1 MRNKTFYHIK
11 YRLSAILWIF
21 LSTLSA
27 VSAADVATLNVGCF
41 NIRFKTSADQ
51 GELSWDNRKS
61 YVARTITDFGYD
73 IVGVNEMNAGS
84 QQEDMKRLLTEYS
97 FVEWG
102 GNSSTVPNQG
112 TINAVL
118 FRTDKFDLLE
128 EGHYFLST
136 DPSKSLLSWDNSNG
150 NKRFTVWAKLRV
162 KATGEQLYYFI
173 THLDHQ
179 GSDARNE
186 GTRINIEKV
195 RSISGHYPAIICG
208 DHNSSA
214 IRYPFYD
221 LCSAYLSDS
230 RKVSETPFPWPKDGT
245 LCKWDPEK
253 KDGTRLDYVWVKGMK
268 VHTYRHINETF
279 GRGVTPSDH
288 FPVIASVS
296 LEPFTEKTHTRYV
309 DINAAEGG
317 DGSKSAPFRH
327 IQEAVDATCNGD
339 TIYVAQ
345 GQYTVT
351 GTELSDG
358 RNATLDISHSLDIFG
373 GYDSA
378 FEEVTGCTVLS
389 GDISGNDEI
398 VDGVWTG
405 REENAYRVVT
415 VQKYCALTLR
425 NFEIVG
431 GNADGSATTGAGIA
445 CLGSRLILDKVI
457 IRDNR
462 STGQG
467 AGIYAAGQLLCTDC
481 RFIRNVSSA
490 NGGAYFTAYAGVELW
505 WRHAMTGCYFSGNEA
520 VQGSAGYHSGYSWA
534 YLGHNTYAGN
544 KATYGGTV
552 SLNGTAYASRTTLVN
567 NTFVNNR
574 IEAVGGVINETK
586 GGSAVYA
593 NLNAASTVSIINNTI
608 VGNHAS
614 CYKNGVPTTD
624 FCGAAVHIYNGT
636 PFIFNNVIAGNRST
650 SATGD
655 VYNAGQPATTGYN
668 LFSSTDNINITP
680 SPTDISGTSVDASV
694 LLLGNMLES
703 NIVEGEIVPVL
714 ALNGGPV
721 ETVKVKR
728 RFFGT
733 HAIDVLPASQF
744 DEKLLNGDVDNTIEL
759 RNKLIF
765 DQRGVARSTDGT
777 SSIGAYEY
785 GKGGTGVTETTA
797 AADSPVRTYQNGPTL
812 YLSASTTLQDARIF
826 SPAGSAVIHLGEVSA
841 GKTPVDISRLYPGV
855 YILSWK
861 GGASRFIK
869 R

>member
-1 MRNKTFYHIK
+1 MAFYHIK
-11 YRLSAILWIF
+11 YRLFAILWVLLPTIP
-21 LSTLSA
+21 T
-27 VSAADVATLNVGCF
+27 VSVANTTTLNVGCF
-41 NIRFKTSADQ
+41 NIRFKTTADQ

-61 YVARTITDFGYD
+61 YVARTIIDFTYD

-84 QQEDMKRLLTEYS
+84 QQEDMKSLLPEYS

-112 TINAVL
+112 TVNAVL

-128 EGHYFLST
+128 EGHYFLCT
-136 DPSKSLLSWDNSNG
+136 DPSKSLISWDNSSG
-150 NKRFTVWAKLRV
+150 NKRFAVWAKLRV
-162 KATGEQLYYFI
+162 KETGELFYYFI
-173 THLDHQ
+173 THLDHL

-230 RKVSETPFPWPKDGT
+230 RKVSEAPFPWPKDGT
-245 LCKWDPEK
+245 LCKWNPEK

-268 VHTYRHINETF
+268 VHTYNHINETF

-288 FPVIASVS
+288 FPVIVSISLMPFVAS
-296 LEPFTEKTHTRYV
+296 HTRYV
-309 DINAAEGG
+309 DINAADGG
-317 DGSKSAPFRH
+317 DGSKSAPFRN

-345 GQYTVT
+345 GHYSVT
-351 GTELSDG
+351 ESELLKG
-358 RNATLDISHSLDIFG
+358 RSATLNIPHSLDIFG

-378 FEEVTGCTVLS
+378 FKEVTGRTVLS
-389 GDISGNDEI
+389 GDINGNDEI
-398 VDGVWTG
+398 ADGVLTG
-405 REENAYRVVT
+405 NEENAYRVVT
-415 VQKYCALTLR
+415 VQKYCALTLCD
-425 NFEIVG
+425 FEIVG
-431 GNADGSATTGAGIA
+431 GNANGSVTTGAGIA
-445 CLGSRLILDKVI
+445 GLGSPLILNNVI
-457 IRDNR
+457 IRDNQ

-467 AGIYAAGQLLCTDC
+467 AGIYAAGQLLCTGC
-481 RFIRNVSSA
+481 RFIRNISSA

-505 WRHAMTGCYFSGNEA
+505 WRYAMTGCYFSENEA

-534 YLGHNTYAGN
+534 YLGYNTYACN
-544 KATYGGTV
+544 RATYGGTV
-552 SLNGTAYASRTTLVN
+552 SLNGTAYASKTTLVN

-574 IEAVGGVINETK
+574 IEATGGVINEIK

-593 NLNAASTVSIINNTI
+593 NLNAASTLSIVNNTI

-614 CYKNGVPTTD
+614 CYKNGTPTAD
-624 FCGAAVHIYNGT
+624 FYGAAVHIYNGT

-650 SATGD
+650 SIYTGD

-668 LFSSTDNINITP
+668 IFSSTDNIGITP
-680 SPTDISGTSVDASV
+680 AETDILGTSADASI

-703 NIVEGEIVPVL
+703 NIVEGDIVPVL
-714 ALNGGPV
+714 ALNGGSI

-728 RFFGT
+728 RFFGSN
-733 HAIDVLPASQF
+733 AINVLPASQF
-744 DEKLLNGDVDNTIEL
+744 EEKLLKGDVDNTIEL
-759 RNKLIF
+759 RDKLIF
-765 DQRGVARSTDGT
+765 DQRGVERSTDGT

-785 GKGGTGVTETTA
+785 GKGGTGITETA
-797 AADSPVRTYQNGPTL
+797 ATSPVSTYQNGSTL
-812 YLSASTTLQDARIF
+812 YLSAAMVLQDVRIF
-826 SPAGSAVIHLGEVSA
+826 SMTGSTVIHLGEVNA
-841 GKTPVDISRLYPGV
+841 GETPVNISRLYSGV

-861 GGASRFIK
+861 GGTTRFVK
-869 R
+869 G

>member
-1 MRNKTFYHIK
+1 MAFYHIK
-11 YRLSAILWIF
+11 YRLFAILWVLLPTIP
-21 LSTLSA
+21 T
-27 VSAADVATLNVGCF
+27 VSVANTTTLNVGCF
-41 NIRFKTSADQ
+41 NIRFKTTADQ

-61 YVARTITDFGYD
+61 YVARTIIDFKYD

-84 QQEDMKRLLTEYS
+84 QQEDMKSLLPEYS

-112 TINAVL
+112 TVNAVL

-128 EGHYFLST
+128 EGHYFLCT
-136 DPSKSLLSWDNSNG
+136 DPSKSLISWDNSSG
-150 NKRFTVWAKLRV
+150 NKRFAVWAKLRV
-162 KATGEQLYYFI
+162 KETGELFYYFI
-173 THLDHQ
+173 THLDHL

-230 RKVSETPFPWPKDGT
+230 RKVSEAPFPWPKDGT

-268 VHTYRHINETF
+268 VHTYNHINETF

-288 FPVIASVS
+288 FPVIVSISLMPFVAS
-296 LEPFTEKTHTRYV
+296 HTRYV
-309 DINAAEGG
+309 DINAADGG
-317 DGSKSAPFRH
+317 DGSKSAPFRN

-345 GQYTVT
+345 GHYSVT
-351 GTELSDG
+351 ESELLKG
-358 RNATLDISHSLDIFG
+358 RSATLNIPHSLDIFG

-378 FEEVTGCTVLS
+378 FKEVTGRTVLS
-389 GDISGNDEI
+389 GDINGNDEI
-398 VDGVWTG
+398 ADGVLTG
-405 REENAYRVVT
+405 NEENAYRVVT
-415 VQKYCALTLR
+415 VQKYCALTLC

-431 GNADGSATTGAGIA
+431 GNANGSVTTGAGIA
-445 CLGSRLILDKVI
+445 GLGSPLILNNVI
-457 IRDNR
+457 IRDNQ

-467 AGIYAAGQLLCTDC
+467 AGIYAAGQLLCTGC
-481 RFIRNVSSA
+481 RFIRNISSA

-505 WRHAMTGCYFSGNEA
+505 WRYAMTGCYFSENEA

-534 YLGHNTYAGN
+534 YLGYNTYACN
-544 KATYGGTV
+544 RATYGGTV
-552 SLNGTAYASRTTLVN
+552 SLNGTAYASKTTLVN

-574 IEAVGGVINETK
+574 IEATGGVINEIK

-593 NLNAASTVSIINNTI
+593 NLNAASTLSIVNNTI

-614 CYKNGVPTTD
+614 CYKNGTPTAD
-624 FCGAAVHIYNGT
+624 FYGAAVHIYNGT

-650 SATGD
+650 SIYTGD

-668 LFSSTDNINITP
+668 IFSSTDNIGITP
-680 SPTDISGTSVDASV
+680 AETDILGTSADASI

-703 NIVEGEIVPVL
+703 NIVEGDIVPVL
-714 ALNGGPV
+714 ALNGGSI

-728 RFFGT
+728 RFFGSN
-733 HAIDVLPASQF
+733 AINVLPASQF
-744 DEKLLNGDVDNTIEL
+744 EEKLLKGDVDNTIEL
-759 RNKLIF
+759 RDKLIF
-765 DQRGVARSTDGT
+765 DQRGVERSTDGT

-785 GKGGTGVTETTA
+785 GKGGTGITETA
-797 AADSPVRTYQNGPTL
+797 ATSPVSTYQNGSTL
-812 YLSASTTLQDARIF
+812 YLSAALVLQDVRIF
-826 SPAGSAVIHLGEVSA
+826 SMTGSTVIHLGEVNA
-841 GKTPVDISRLYPGV
+841 GETPVNISRLYSGV

-861 GGASRFIK
+861 GGTTRFVK
-869 R
+869 G

>member
-1 MRNKTFYHIK
+1 MAFYHIK
-11 YRLSAILWIF
+11 YRLFAILWVLLPTIP
-21 LSTLSA
+21 T
-27 VSAADVATLNVGCF
+27 VSVANTTTLNVGCF
-41 NIRFKTSADQ
+41 NIRFKTTADQ

-61 YVARTITDFGYD
+61 YVARTIIDFKYD

-84 QQEDMKRLLTEYS
+84 QQEDMKSLLPEYS

-112 TINAVL
+112 TVNAVL

-128 EGHYFLST
+128 EGHYFLCT
-136 DPSKSLLSWDNSNG
+136 APSKSLISWDNSSG
-150 NKRFTVWAKLRV
+150 NKRFAVWAKLRV
-162 KATGEQLYYFI
+162 KETGELFYYFI
-173 THLDHQ
+173 THLDHL

-230 RKVSETPFPWPKDGT
+230 RKVSEAPFPWPKDGT

-268 VHTYRHINETF
+268 VHTYNHINETF

-288 FPVIASVS
+288 FPVIVSISLMPFVAS
-296 LEPFTEKTHTRYV
+296 HTRYV
-309 DINAAEGG
+309 DINAADGG
-317 DGSKSAPFRH
+317 DGSKSAPFRN

-345 GQYTVT
+345 GHYSVT
-351 GTELSDG
+351 ESELLKG
-358 RNATLDISHSLDIFG
+358 RSATLNIPHSLDIFG

-378 FEEVTGCTVLS
+378 FKEVTGRTVLS
-389 GDISGNDEI
+389 GDINGNDEI
-398 VDGVWTG
+398 ADGVLTG
-405 REENAYRVVT
+405 NEENAYRVVT
-415 VQKYCALTLR
+415 VQKYCALTLCD
-425 NFEIVG
+425 FEIVG
-431 GNADGSATTGAGIA
+431 GNANGSVTTGAGIA
-445 CLGSRLILDKVI
+445 GLGSPLILNNVI
-457 IRDNR
+457 IRDNQ

-467 AGIYAAGQLLCTDC
+467 AGIYAAGQLLCTGC
-481 RFIRNVSSA
+481 RFIRNISSA

-505 WRHAMTGCYFSGNEA
+505 WRYAMTGCYFSENEA

-534 YLGHNTYAGN
+534 YLGYNTYACN
-544 KATYGGTV
+544 RATYGGTV
-552 SLNGTAYASRTTLVN
+552 SLNGTAYASKTTLVN

-574 IEAVGGVINETK
+574 IEATGGVINEIK

-593 NLNAASTVSIINNTI
+593 NLNAASTLSIVNNTI

-614 CYKNGVPTTD
+614 CYKNGTPTAD
-624 FCGAAVHIYNGT
+624 FYGAAVHIYNGT

-650 SATGD
+650 SIYTGD

-668 LFSSTDNINITP
+668 IFSSTDNIGITP
-680 SPTDISGTSVDASV
+680 AETDILGTSADASI

-703 NIVEGEIVPVL
+703 NIVEGDIVPVL
-714 ALNGGPV
+714 ALNGGSI

-728 RFFGT
+728 RFFGSN
-733 HAIDVLPASQF
+733 AINVLPASQF
-744 DEKLLNGDVDNTIEL
+744 EEKLLKGDVDNTIEL
-759 RNKLIF
+759 RDKLIF
-765 DQRGVARSTDGT
+765 DQRGVERSTDGT

-785 GKGGTGVTETTA
+785 GKGGTGITETA
-797 AADSPVRTYQNGPTL
+797 ATSPVSTYQNGSTL
-812 YLSASTTLQDARIF
+812 YLSAAMALQDVRIF
-826 SPAGSAVIHLGEVSA
+826 SMTGSTGIHLGEVNA
-841 GKTPVDISRLYPGV
+841 GETPVNISRLYPGV

-861 GGASRFIK
+861 GGTTRFVK
-869 R
+869 G

>member
-1 MRNKTFYHIK
+1 MAFYHIK
-11 YRLSAILWIF
+11 YRLFAILWVLLPTIP
-21 LSTLSA
+21 T
-27 VSAADVATLNVGCF
+27 VSVANTTTLNVGCF
-41 NIRFKTSADQ
+41 NIRFKTTADQ

-61 YVARTITDFGYD
+61 YVARTIIDFKYD

-84 QQEDMKRLLTEYS
+84 QQEDMKSLLPEYS

-112 TINAVL
+112 TVNAVL

-128 EGHYFLST
+128 EGHYFLCT
-136 DPSKSLLSWDNSNG
+136 APSKSLISWDNSSG

-162 KATGEQLYYFI
+162 KETGELFYYFI
-173 THLDHQ
+173 THLDHL

-230 RKVSETPFPWPKDGT
+230 RKVSEAPFPWPKDGT

-268 VHTYRHINETF
+268 VHTYNHINETF

-288 FPVIASVS
+288 FSVIVSISLMPFVAS
-296 LEPFTEKTHTRYV
+296 HTRYV
-309 DINAAEGG
+309 DINAADGG
-317 DGSKSAPFRH
+317 DGSKSAPFRN

-345 GQYTVT
+345 GHYSVT
-351 GTELSDG
+351 ESELLKG
-358 RNATLDISHSLDIFG
+358 RSATLNIPHSLDIFG

-378 FEEVTGCTVLS
+378 FKEVTGRTVLS
-389 GDISGNDEI
+389 GDINGNDEI
-398 VDGVWTG
+398 ADGVLTG
-405 REENAYRVVT
+405 NEENAYRVVT
-415 VQKYCALTLR
+415 VQKYCALTLC

-431 GNADGSATTGAGIA
+431 GNANGSVTTGAGIA
-445 CLGSRLILDKVI
+445 GLGSPLILNNVI
-457 IRDNR
+457 IRDNQ

-467 AGIYAAGQLLCTDC
+467 AGIYAAGQLLCTGC
-481 RFIRNVSSA
+481 RFIRNISSA

-505 WRHAMTGCYFSGNEA
+505 WRYAMTGCYFSENEA

-534 YLGHNTYAGN
+534 YLGYNTYACN
-544 KATYGGTV
+544 RATYGGTV
-552 SLNGTAYASRTTLVN
+552 SLNGTAYASKTTLVN

-574 IEAVGGVINETK
+574 IEATGGVINELK

-593 NLNAASTVSIINNTI
+593 NLNAASTLSIVNNTI

-614 CYKNGVPTTD
+614 CYKNGTPTAD
-624 FCGAAVHIYNGT
+624 FYGAAVHIYNGT

-650 SATGD
+650 SIYTGD

-668 LFSSTDNINITP
+668 IFSSTDNIGITP
-680 SPTDISGTSVDASV
+680 AETDILGTSADASI

-703 NIVEGEIVPVL
+703 NIVEGDIVPVL
-714 ALNGGPV
+714 ALNGGSI

-728 RFFGT
+728 RFFGSN
-733 HAIDVLPASQF
+733 AINVLPASQF
-744 DEKLLNGDVDNTIEL
+744 EEKLLKGDVDNTIEL
-759 RNKLIF
+759 RDKLIF
-765 DQRGVARSTDGT
+765 DQRGVERSTDGT

-785 GKGGTGVTETTA
+785 GKGGTGITETTITT
-797 AADSPVRTYQNGPTL
+797 SPVQTYQNGPIL
-812 YLSASTTLQDARIF
+812 YLSAAIVLQDVRIF
-826 SPAGSAVIHLGEVSA
+826 SMTGSTVIHLGEVNA
-841 GKTPVDISRLYPGV
+841 GETPVNISRLYSGV

-861 GGASRFIK
+861 GGTTRFVK
-869 R
+869 G

>member
-1 MRNKTFYHIK
+1 MAFYHIK
-11 YRLSAILWIF
+11 YRLFAILWVL
-21 LSTLSA
+21 LSTIPT
-27 VSAADVATLNVGCF
+27 VSVANTTTLNVGCF
-41 NIRFKTSADQ
+41 NIRFKTTADQ

-61 YVARTITDFGYD
+61 YVARTIIDFKYD

-84 QQEDMKRLLTEYS
+84 QQEDMKSLLPEYS

-112 TINAVL
+112 TVNAVL

-128 EGHYFLST
+128 EGHYFLCT
-136 DPSKSLLSWDNSNG
+136 DPSKSLISWDNSSG
-150 NKRFTVWAKLRV
+150 NKRFAVWAKLRV
-162 KATGEQLYYFI
+162 KETGELFYYFI
-173 THLDHQ
+173 THLDHL

-208 DHNSSA
+208 DHNSST

-230 RKVSETPFPWPKDGT
+230 RKVSEAPFPWPKDGT

-268 VHTYRHINETF
+268 VHTYNHINETF

-288 FPVIASVS
+288 FPVIVSISLMPFVAS
-296 LEPFTEKTHTRYV
+296 HTRYV
-309 DINAAEGG
+309 DINAADGG
-317 DGSKSAPFRH
+317 DGSKSAPFRN

-345 GQYTVT
+345 GHYSVT
-351 GTELSDG
+351 ESELLKG
-358 RNATLDISHSLDIFG
+358 RSATLNIPHSLDIFG
-373 GYDSA
+373 GYDST
-378 FEEVTGCTVLS
+378 FKEVTGRTVLS
-389 GDISGNDEI
+389 GDINGNDEI
-398 VDGVWTG
+398 ADGVLTG
-405 REENAYRVVT
+405 NEENAYRVVT
-415 VQKYCALTLR
+415 VQKYCALTLC

-431 GNADGSATTGAGIA
+431 GNANGSVTTGAGIA
-445 CLGSRLILDKVI
+445 GLGSPLILNNVI
-457 IRDNR
+457 IRDNQ

-467 AGIYAAGQLLCTDC
+467 AGIYAAGQLLCTGC
-481 RFIRNVSSA
+481 RFIRNISSA

-505 WRHAMTGCYFSGNEA
+505 WRYAMTGCYFSENEA
-520 VQGSAGYHSGYSWA
+520 IQGSAGYHSGYSWA
-534 YLGHNTYAGN
+534 YLGYNTYACN

-552 SLNGTAYASRTTLVN
+552 SLNGTAYASKTTLVN

-574 IEAVGGVINETK
+574 IEATGGVINEIK

-593 NLNAASTVSIINNTI
+593 NLNAASTLSIVNNTI

-614 CYKNGVPTTD
+614 CYKNGTPTAD
-624 FCGAAVHIYNGT
+624 FYGAAVHIYNGT

-650 SATGD
+650 SIYTGD

-668 LFSSTDNINITP
+668 IFSSTDNIGITP
-680 SPTDISGTSVDASV
+680 AETDILGTSADASI

-703 NIVEGEIVPVL
+703 NIVEGDIVPVL
-714 ALNGGPV
+714 ALNGGSI

-728 RFFGT
+728 RFFGSN
-733 HAIDVLPASQF
+733 AINVLPASQF
-744 DEKLLNGDVDNTIEL
+744 EEKLLKGDVDNTIEL
-759 RNKLIF
+759 RDKLIF
-765 DQRGVARSTDGT
+765 DQRGVERSTDGT

-785 GKGGTGVTETTA
+785 GKGGTGITETTITT
-797 AADSPVRTYQNGPTL
+797 SPVQTYQNGPIL
-812 YLSASTTLQDARIF
+812 YLSAAMVLQDVRIF
-826 SPAGSAVIHLGEVSA
+826 SMTGSTVIHLGEVNA
-841 GKTPVDISRLYPGV
+841 GETPVNISRLYPGV

-861 GGASRFIK
+861 GGTTRFVK
-869 R
+869 G

>member
-1 MRNKTFYHIK
+1 MAFYHIK
-11 YRLSAILWIF
+11 YRLFAILWVLLPTIP
-21 LSTLSA
+21 T
-27 VSAADVATLNVGCF
+27 VSVANTTTLNVGCF
-41 NIRFKTSADQ
+41 NIRFKTTADQ

-61 YVARTITDFGYD
+61 YVARTIIDFKYD

-84 QQEDMKRLLTEYS
+84 QQEDMKSLLPEYS

-112 TINAVL
+112 TVNAVL

-128 EGHYFLST
+128 EGHYFLCT
-136 DPSKSLLSWDNSNG
+136 APSKSLISWDNSSG
-150 NKRFTVWAKLRV
+150 NKRFAVWAKLRV
-162 KATGEQLYYFI
+162 KETGELFYYFI
-173 THLDHQ
+173 THLDHL

-230 RKVSETPFPWPKDGT
+230 RKVSEAPFPWPKDGT

-268 VHTYRHINETF
+268 VHTYNHINETF

-288 FPVIASVS
+288 FPVIVSISLMPFVAS
-296 LEPFTEKTHTRYV
+296 HTRYV
-309 DINAAEGG
+309 DINAADGG
-317 DGSKSAPFRH
+317 DGSKSAPFRN

-345 GQYTVT
+345 GHYSVT
-351 GTELSDG
+351 ESELLKG
-358 RNATLDISHSLDIFG
+358 RSATLNIPHSLDIFG

-378 FEEVTGCTVLS
+378 FKEVTGRTVLS
-389 GDISGNDEI
+389 GDINGNDEI
-398 VDGVWTG
+398 ADGVLTG
-405 REENAYRVVT
+405 NEENAYRVVT
-415 VQKYCALTLR
+415 VQKYCALTLCD
-425 NFEIVG
+425 FEIVG
-431 GNADGSATTGAGIA
+431 GNANGSVTTGAGIA
-445 CLGSRLILDKVI
+445 GLGSPLILNNVI
-457 IRDNR
+457 IRDNQ

-467 AGIYAAGQLLCTDC
+467 AGIYAAGQLLCTGC
-481 RFIRNVSSA
+481 RFIRNISSA

-505 WRHAMTGCYFSGNEA
+505 WRYAMTGCYFSENEA

-534 YLGHNTYAGN
+534 YLGYNTYACN
-544 KATYGGTV
+544 RATYGGTV
-552 SLNGTAYASRTTLVN
+552 SLNGTAYASKTTLVN

-574 IEAVGGVINETK
+574 IEATGGVINEIK

-593 NLNAASTVSIINNTI
+593 NLNAASTLSIVNNTI

-614 CYKNGVPTTD
+614 CYKNGTPTAD
-624 FCGAAVHIYNGT
+624 FYGAAVHIYNGT

-650 SATGD
+650 SIYTGD
-655 VYNAGQPATTGYN
+655 VYNAGQPTTTGYN
-668 LFSSTDNINITP
+668 IFSSTDNIGITP
-680 SPTDISGTSVDASV
+680 AETDILGTSADASI

-703 NIVEGEIVPVL
+703 NIVEGDIVPVL
-714 ALNGGPV
+714 ALNGGSI

-728 RFFGT
+728 RFFGSN
-733 HAIDVLPASQF
+733 AINVLPASQF
-744 DEKLLNGDVDNTIEL
+744 EEKLLKGDVDNTIEL
-759 RNKLIF
+759 RDKLIF
-765 DQRGVARSTDGT
+765 DQRGVERSTDGT

-785 GKGGTGVTETTA
+785 GKGGTGITETA
-797 AADSPVRTYQNGPTL
+797 ATSPVSTYQNGPTL
-812 YLSASTTLQDARIF
+812 YLSAAMVLQDVRIF
-826 SPAGSAVIHLGEVSA
+826 SMTGSTVIHLGEVNA
-841 GKTPVDISRLYPGV
+841 GETPVNISRLYSGV

-861 GGASRFIK
+861 GGTTRFVK
-869 R
+869 G

>member
-1 MRNKTFYHIK
+1 MAFYHIK
-11 YRLSAILWIF
+11 YRLFAILWVLLPTIP
-21 LSTLSA
+21 T
-27 VSAADVATLNVGCF
+27 VSVANTTTLNVGCF
-41 NIRFKTSADQ
+41 NIRFKTTADQ

-61 YVARTITDFGYD
+61 YVARTIIDFKYD

-84 QQEDMKRLLTEYS
+84 QQEDMKSLLPEYS

-112 TINAVL
+112 TVNAVL

-128 EGHYFLST
+128 EGHYFLCT
-136 DPSKSLLSWDNSNG
+136 DPSKSLISWDNSSG
-150 NKRFTVWAKLRV
+150 NKRFAVWAKLRV
-162 KATGEQLYYFI
+162 KETGELFYYFI
-173 THLDHQ
+173 THLDHL

-230 RKVSETPFPWPKDGT
+230 RKVSEAPFPWPKDGT

-268 VHTYRHINETF
+268 VHTYNHINETF

-288 FPVIASVS
+288 FPVIVSISLMPFVAS
-296 LEPFTEKTHTRYV
+296 HTRYV
-309 DINAAEGG
+309 DINAADGG
-317 DGSKSAPFRH
+317 DGSKSAPFRN

-345 GQYTVT
+345 GHYSVT
-351 GTELSDG
+351 ESELLKG
-358 RNATLDISHSLDIFG
+358 RSATLNIPHSLDIFG

-378 FEEVTGCTVLS
+378 FKEVTGRTVLS
-389 GDISGNDEI
+389 GDINGNDEI
-398 VDGVWTG
+398 ADGVLTG
-405 REENAYRVVT
+405 NEENAYRVVT
-415 VQKYCALTLR
+415 VQKYCALTLC

-431 GNADGSATTGAGIA
+431 GNANGSVTIGAGIA
-445 CLGSRLILDKVI
+445 GLGSPLILNNVI
-457 IRDNR
+457 IRDNQ

-467 AGIYAAGQLLCTDC
+467 AGIYAAGQLLCTGC
-481 RFIRNVSSA
+481 RFIRNISSA

-505 WRHAMTGCYFSGNEA
+505 WRYAMTGCYFSENEA

-534 YLGHNTYAGN
+534 YLGYNTYACN
-544 KATYGGTV
+544 RATYGGTV
-552 SLNGTAYASRTTLVN
+552 SLNGTAYASKTTLVN

-574 IEAVGGVINETK
+574 IEATGGVINEIK

-593 NLNAASTVSIINNTI
+593 NLNAASTLSIVNNTI

-614 CYKNGVPTTD
+614 CYKNGTPTAD
-624 FCGAAVHIYNGT
+624 FYGAAVHIYNGT

-650 SATGD
+650 SIYTGD

-668 LFSSTDNINITP
+668 IFSSTDNIGITP
-680 SPTDISGTSVDASV
+680 AETDILGTSADASI

-703 NIVEGEIVPVL
+703 NIVEGDIVPVL
-714 ALNGGPV
+714 ALNGGSI

-728 RFFGT
+728 RFFGSN
-733 HAIDVLPASQF
+733 AINVLPASQF
-744 DEKLLNGDVDNTIEL
+744 EEKLLKGDVDNTIEL
-759 RNKLIF
+759 RDKLIF
-765 DQRGVARSTDGT
+765 DQRGVERSTDGT

-785 GKGGTGVTETTA
+785 GKGGTGITETA
-797 AADSPVRTYQNGPTL
+797 ATSPVSTYQNGSTL
-812 YLSASTTLQDARIF
+812 YLSAAMVLQDVRIF
-826 SPAGSAVIHLGEVSA
+826 SMTGSTVIHLGEVNA
-841 GKTPVDISRLYPGV
+841 GETPVNISRLYSGV

-861 GGASRFIK
+861 GGTTRFVK
-869 R
+869 G

>member
-1 MRNKTFYHIK
+1 MAFYHIK
-11 YRLSAILWIF
+11 YRLFAILWVL
-21 LSTLSA
+21 LSTIPT
-27 VSAADVATLNVGCF
+27 VSVANTTTLNVGCF
-41 NIRFKTSADQ
+41 NIRFKTTADQ

-61 YVARTITDFGYD
+61 YVARTIIDFKYD

-84 QQEDMKRLLTEYS
+84 QQEDMKSLLPEYS

-112 TINAVL
+112 TVNAVL

-128 EGHYFLST
+128 EGHYFLCT
-136 DPSKSLLSWDNSNG
+136 DPSKSLISWDNSSG
-150 NKRFTVWAKLRV
+150 NKRFAVWAKLRV
-162 KATGEQLYYFI
+162 KETGELFYYFI
-173 THLDHQ
+173 THLDHL

-230 RKVSETPFPWPKDGT
+230 RKVSEAPFPWPKDGT

-268 VHTYRHINETF
+268 VHTYNHINETF

-288 FPVIASVS
+288 FPVIVSISLMPFVAS
-296 LEPFTEKTHTRYV
+296 HTRYV
-309 DINAAEGG
+309 DINAADGG
-317 DGSKSAPFRH
+317 DGSKSAPFRN

-345 GQYTVT
+345 GHYSVT
-351 GTELSDG
+351 ESELLKG
-358 RNATLDISHSLDIFG
+358 RSATLNIPHSLDIFG
-373 GYDSA
+373 GYDST
-378 FEEVTGCTVLS
+378 FKEVTGRTVLS
-389 GDISGNDEI
+389 GDINGNDEI
-398 VDGVWTG
+398 ADGVLTG
-405 REENAYRVVT
+405 NEENAYRVVT
-415 VQKYCALTLR
+415 VQKYCALTLC

-431 GNADGSATTGAGIA
+431 GNANGSVTTGAGIA
-445 CLGSRLILDKVI
+445 GLGSPLILNNVI
-457 IRDNR
+457 IRDNQ

-467 AGIYAAGQLLCTDC
+467 AGIYAAGQLLCTGC
-481 RFIRNVSSA
+481 RFIRNISSA

-505 WRHAMTGCYFSGNEA
+505 WRYAMTGCYFSENEA
-520 VQGSAGYHSGYSWA
+520 IQGSAGYHSGYSWA
-534 YLGHNTYAGN
+534 YLGYNTYACN

-552 SLNGTAYASRTTLVN
+552 SLNGTAYASKTTLVN

-574 IEAVGGVINETK
+574 IEATGGVINEIK

-593 NLNAASTVSIINNTI
+593 NLNAASTLSIVNNTI

-614 CYKNGVPTTD
+614 CYKNGTPTAD
-624 FCGAAVHIYNGT
+624 FYGAAVHIYNGT

-650 SATGD
+650 SIYTGD

-668 LFSSTDNINITP
+668 IFSSTDNIGITP
-680 SPTDISGTSVDASV
+680 AETDILGTSADASI

-703 NIVEGEIVPVL
+703 NIVEGDIVPVL
-714 ALNGGPV
+714 ALNGGSI

-728 RFFGT
+728 RFFGSN
-733 HAIDVLPASQF
+733 AINVLPASQF
-744 DEKLLNGDVDNTIEL
+744 EEILLKGDVDNTIEL
-759 RNKLIF
+759 RDKLIF
-765 DQRGVARSTDGT
+765 DQRGVERSTDGT

-785 GKGGTGVTETTA
+785 GKGGTGITETTITT
-797 AADSPVRTYQNGPTL
+797 SPVQTYQNGPIL
-812 YLSASTTLQDARIF
+812 YLSAAMVLQDVRIF
-826 SPAGSAVIHLGEVSA
+826 SMTGSTVIHLGEVNA
-841 GKTPVDISRLYPGV
+841 GETPVNISRLYPGV

-861 GGASRFIK
+861 GGTTRFVK
-869 R
+869 G

>member
-1 MRNKTFYHIK
+1 MAFYHIK
-11 YRLSAILWIF
+11 YRLFAILWVLLPTIP
-21 LSTLSA
+21 T
-27 VSAADVATLNVGCF
+27 VSVANTTTLNVGCF
-41 NIRFKTSADQ
+41 NIRFKTTADQ

-61 YVARTITDFGYD
+61 YVARTIIDFKYD

-84 QQEDMKRLLTEYS
+84 QQEDMKSLLPEYS

-112 TINAVL
+112 TVNAVL

-128 EGHYFLST
+128 EGHYFLCT
-136 DPSKSLLSWDNSNG
+136 DPSKSLISWDNSSG
-150 NKRFTVWAKLRV
+150 NKRFAVWAKLRV
-162 KATGEQLYYFI
+162 KETGELFYYFI
-173 THLDHQ
+173 THLDHL

-230 RKVSETPFPWPKDGT
+230 RKVSEAPFPWPKDGT

-268 VHTYRHINETF
+268 VHTYNHINETF

-288 FPVIASVS
+288 FPVIVSISLMPFVAS
-296 LEPFTEKTHTRYV
+296 HTRYV
-309 DINAAEGG
+309 DINAADGG
-317 DGSKSAPFRH
+317 DGSKSAPFRN

-345 GQYTVT
+345 GHYSVT
-351 GTELSDG
+351 ESELLKG
-358 RNATLDISHSLDIFG
+358 RSATLNIPHSLDIFG

-378 FEEVTGCTVLS
+378 FKEVTGRTVLS
-389 GDISGNDEI
+389 GDINGNDEI
-398 VDGVWTG
+398 ADGVLTG
-405 REENAYRVVT
+405 NEENAYRVVT
-415 VQKYCALTLR
+415 VQKYCALTLC

-431 GNADGSATTGAGIA
+431 GNANGSVTTGAGIA
-445 CLGSRLILDKVI
+445 GLGSPLILNNVI
-457 IRDNR
+457 IRDNQ

-467 AGIYAAGQLLCTDC
+467 AGIYAAGQLLCTGC
-481 RFIRNVSSA
+481 RFIRNISSA

-505 WRHAMTGCYFSGNEA
+505 WRYAMTGCYFSENEA

-534 YLGHNTYAGN
+534 YLGYNTYACN
-544 KATYGGTV
+544 RATYGGTV
-552 SLNGTAYASRTTLVN
+552 SLNGTAYASKTTLVN

-574 IEAVGGVINETK
+574 IEATGGVINEIK

-593 NLNAASTVSIINNTI
+593 NLNAASTLSIVNNTI

-614 CYKNGVPTTD
+614 CYKNGTPTAD
-624 FCGAAVHIYNGT
+624 FYGAAVHIYNGT

-650 SATGD
+650 SIYTGD

-668 LFSSTDNINITP
+668 IFSSTDNIGITP
-680 SPTDISGTSVDASV
+680 AETDILGTSVDASI

-703 NIVEGEIVPVL
+703 NIVEGDIVPVL
-714 ALNGGPV
+714 ALNGGSI

-728 RFFGT
+728 RFFGSN
-733 HAIDVLPASQF
+733 AINVLPASQF
-744 DEKLLNGDVDNTIEL
+744 EEKLLKGDVDNTIEL
-759 RNKLIF
+759 RDKLIF
-765 DQRGVARSTDGT
+765 DQRGVERSTDGT

-785 GKGGTGVTETTA
+785 GKGGTGITETA
-797 AADSPVRTYQNGPTL
+797 ATSPVSTYQNGSTL
-812 YLSASTTLQDARIF
+812 YLSAAMVLQDVRIF
-826 SPAGSAVIHLGEVSA
+826 SMTGSTVIHLGEVNA
-841 GKTPVDISRLYPGV
+841 GETPVNISRLYSGV

-861 GGASRFIK
+861 GGTTRFVK
-869 R
+869 G

>member
-1 MRNKTFYHIK
+1 MAFYHIK
-11 YRLSAILWIF
+11 YRLFAILWVLLPTIP
-21 LSTLSA
+21 T
-27 VSAADVATLNVGCF
+27 VSVANTTTLNVGCF
-41 NIRFKTSADQ
+41 NIRFKTTADQ

-61 YVARTITDFGYD
+61 YVARTIIDFKYD

-84 QQEDMKRLLTEYS
+84 QQEDMKSLLPEYS

-112 TINAVL
+112 TVNAVL

-128 EGHYFLST
+128 EGHYFLCT
-136 DPSKSLLSWDNSNG
+136 DPSKSLISWDNSSG
-150 NKRFTVWAKLRV
+150 NKRFAVWAKLRV
-162 KATGEQLYYFI
+162 KETGELFYYFI
-173 THLDHQ
+173 THLDHL

-230 RKVSETPFPWPKDGT
+230 RKVSEAPFPWPKDGT

-268 VHTYRHINETF
+268 VHTYNHINETF

-288 FPVIASVS
+288 FPVIVSISLMPFVAS
-296 LEPFTEKTHTRYV
+296 HTRYV
-309 DINAAEGG
+309 DINAADGG
-317 DGSKSAPFRH
+317 DGSKSAPFRN

-345 GQYTVT
+345 GHYSVT
-351 GTELSDG
+351 ESELLKG
-358 RNATLDISHSLDIFG
+358 RSATLNIPHSLDIFG

-378 FEEVTGCTVLS
+378 FKEVTGRTVLS
-389 GDISGNDEI
+389 GDINGNDEI
-398 VDGVWTG
+398 ADGVLTG
-405 REENAYRVVT
+405 NEENAYRVVT
-415 VQKYCALTLR
+415 VQKYCALTLC

-431 GNADGSATTGAGIA
+431 GNANGSVTTGAGIA
-445 CLGSRLILDKVI
+445 GLGSPLILNNVI
-457 IRDNR
+457 IRDNQ

-467 AGIYAAGQLLCTDC
+467 AGIYAAGQLLCTGC
-481 RFIRNVSSA
+481 RFIRNISSA

-505 WRHAMTGCYFSGNEA
+505 WRYAMTGCYFSENEA

-534 YLGHNTYAGN
+534 YLGYNTYACN
-544 KATYGGTV
+544 RATYGGTV
-552 SLNGTAYASRTTLVN
+552 SLNGTAYASKTTLVN

-574 IEAVGGVINETK
+574 IEATGGVTNEIK

-593 NLNAASTVSIINNTI
+593 NLNAASTLSIVNNTI

-614 CYKNGVPTTD
+614 CYKNGTPTAD
-624 FCGAAVHIYNGT
+624 FYGAAVHIYNGT

-650 SATGD
+650 SIYTGD

-668 LFSSTDNINITP
+668 IFSSTDNIGITP
-680 SPTDISGTSVDASV
+680 AETDILGTSADASI

-703 NIVEGEIVPVL
+703 NIVEGDIVPVL
-714 ALNGGPV
+714 ALNGGSI

-728 RFFGT
+728 PFFGSN
-733 HAIDVLPASQF
+733 AINVLPASQF
-744 DEKLLNGDVDNTIEL
+744 EEKLLKGDVDNTIEL
-759 RNKLIF
+759 RDKLIF
-765 DQRGVARSTDGT
+765 DQRGVERSTDGT

-785 GKGGTGVTETTA
+785 GKGGTGITETA
-797 AADSPVRTYQNGPTL
+797 ATSPVSTYQNGSTL
-812 YLSASTTLQDARIF
+812 YLSAAMVLQDVRIF
-826 SPAGSAVIHLGEVSA
+826 SMTGSTVIHLGEVNA
-841 GKTPVDISRLYPGV
+841 GETPVNISRLYSGV

-861 GGASRFIK
+861 GGTTRFVK
-869 R
+869 G

>member
-1 MRNKTFYHIK
+1 MAFYHIK
-11 YRLSAILWIF
+11 YRLFAILWVLLPTIP
-21 LSTLSA
+21 T
-27 VSAADVATLNVGCF
+27 VSVANTTTLNVGCF
-41 NIRFKTSADQ
+41 NIRFKTTADQ

-61 YVARTITDFGYD
+61 YVARTIIDFKYD

-84 QQEDMKRLLTEYS
+84 QQEDMKSLLPEYS

-112 TINAVL
+112 TVNAVL

-128 EGHYFLST
+128 EGHYFLCT
-136 DPSKSLLSWDNSNG
+136 DPSKSLISWDNSSG
-150 NKRFTVWAKLRV
+150 NKRFAVWAKLRV
-162 KATGEQLYYFI
+162 KETGELFYYFI
-173 THLDHQ
+173 THLDHL

-230 RKVSETPFPWPKDGT
+230 RKVSEAPFPWPKDGT

-268 VHTYRHINETF
+268 VHTYNHINETF

-288 FPVIASVS
+288 FPVIVSISLMPFVAS
-296 LEPFTEKTHTRYV
+296 HTRYV
-309 DINAAEGG
+309 DVNAADGG
-317 DGSKSAPFRH
+317 DGSKSAPFRN

-345 GQYTVT
+345 GHYSVT
-351 GTELSDG
+351 ESELLKG
-358 RNATLDISHSLDIFG
+358 RSATLNIPHSLDIFG

-378 FEEVTGCTVLS
+378 FKEVTGRTVLS
-389 GDISGNDEI
+389 GDINGNDEI
-398 VDGVWTG
+398 ADGVLTG
-405 REENAYRVVT
+405 NEENAYRVVT
-415 VQKYCALTLR
+415 VQKYCALTLC

-431 GNADGSATTGAGIA
+431 GNANGSVTTGAGIA
-445 CLGSRLILDKVI
+445 GLGSPLILNNVI
-457 IRDNR
+457 IRDNQ

-467 AGIYAAGQLLCTDC
+467 AGIYAAGQLLCTGC
-481 RFIRNVSSA
+481 RFIRNISSA
-490 NGGAYFTAYAGVELW
+490 NGGAYFTAYTGVELW
-505 WRHAMTGCYFSGNEA
+505 WRYSMTGCYFSENEA

-534 YLGHNTYAGN
+534 YLGYNTYACN
-544 KATYGGTV
+544 RATYGGTV
-552 SLNGTAYASRTTLVN
+552 SLNGAAYASKTTLVN

-574 IEAVGGVINETK
+574 IEATGGVINEIK

-593 NLNAASTVSIINNTI
+593 NLNAASTLSIVNNTI

-614 CYKNGVPTTD
+614 CYKNGTPTAD
-624 FCGAAVHIYNGT
+624 FYGAAVHIYNGT

-650 SATGD
+650 SIYTGD

-668 LFSSTDNINITP
+668 IFSSTDNIGITP
-680 SPTDISGTSVDASV
+680 AETDILGTSADASI

-703 NIVEGEIVPVL
+703 NIVEGDIVPAL
-714 ALNGGPV
+714 ALNGGSI

-728 RFFGT
+728 RFFGSN
-733 HAIDVLPASQF
+733 AINVLPASQF
-744 DEKLLNGDVDNTIEL
+744 EEKLLKGDVDNTIEL
-759 RNKLIF
+759 RDKLIF
-765 DQRGVARSTDGT
+765 DQRGVERSTDGT

-785 GKGGTGVTETTA
+785 GKGGTGITETA
-797 AADSPVRTYQNGPTL
+797 ATSPVSTYQNGSTL
-812 YLSASTTLQDARIF
+812 YLSAAMALQDVRIF
-826 SPAGSAVIHLGEVSA
+826 SMTGSTVIHLGEVNA
-841 GKTPVDISRLYPGV
+841 GETPVNISRLYPGV

-861 GGASRFIK
+861 GGTTRFVK
-869 R
+869 G

>member
-1 MRNKTFYHIK
+1 MAFYHIK
-11 YRLSAILWIF
+11 YRLFAILWVLLPTIP
-21 LSTLSA
+21 T
-27 VSAADVATLNVGCF
+27 VSVANTTTLNVGCF
-41 NIRFKTSADQ
+41 NIRFKTTADQ

-61 YVARTITDFGYD
+61 YVARTIIDFKYD

-84 QQEDMKRLLTEYS
+84 QQEDMKSLLPEYS

-112 TINAVL
+112 TVNAVL

-128 EGHYFLST
+128 EGHYFLCT
-136 DPSKSLLSWDNSNG
+136 DPSKSLISWDNSSG
-150 NKRFTVWAKLRV
+150 NKRFAVWAKLRV
-162 KATGEQLYYFI
+162 KETGELFYYFI
-173 THLDHQ
+173 THLDHL

-230 RKVSETPFPWPKDGT
+230 RKVSEAPFPWPKDGT

-268 VHTYRHINETF
+268 VHTYNHINETF

-288 FPVIASVS
+288 FPVIVSISLMPFVAS
-296 LEPFTEKTHTRYV
+296 HTRYV
-309 DINAAEGG
+309 DINAADGG
-317 DGSKSAPFRH
+317 DGSKSAPFRN

-345 GQYTVT
+345 GHYSVT
-351 GTELSDG
+351 ESELLKG
-358 RNATLDISHSLDIFG
+358 RSATLNIPHSLDIFG

-378 FEEVTGCTVLS
+378 FKEVTGRTVLS
-389 GDISGNDEI
+389 GDINGNDEI
-398 VDGVWTG
+398 ADGVLTG
-405 REENAYRVVT
+405 NEENAYRVVT
-415 VQKYCALTLR
+415 VQKYCALTLC

-431 GNADGSATTGAGIA
+431 GNANGSVTTGAGIA
-445 CLGSRLILDKVI
+445 GLGSPLILNNVI
-457 IRDNR
+457 IRDNQ

-467 AGIYAAGQLLCTDC
+467 AGIYAAGQLLCTGC
-481 RFIRNVSSA
+481 RFIRNISSA

-505 WRHAMTGCYFSGNEA
+505 WRYAMTGCYFSENEA
-520 VQGSAGYHSGYSWA
+520 IQGSAGYHSGYSWA
-534 YLGHNTYAGN
+534 YLGYNTYACN
-544 KATYGGTV
+544 RATYGGTV
-552 SLNGTAYASRTTLVN
+552 SLNGTAYASKTTLVN

-574 IEAVGGVINETK
+574 IEATGGVINEIK

-593 NLNAASTVSIINNTI
+593 NLNAASTLSIVNNTI

-614 CYKNGVPTTD
+614 CYKNGTPTAD
-624 FCGAAVHIYNGT
+624 FYGAAVHIYNGT

-650 SATGD
+650 SIYTGD

-668 LFSSTDNINITP
+668 IFSSTDNIGITP
-680 SPTDISGTSVDASV
+680 AETDILGTSADASI

-703 NIVEGEIVPVL
+703 NIVEGDIVPVL
-714 ALNGGPV
+714 ALNGGSI

-728 RFFGT
+728 RFFGSN
-733 HAIDVLPASQF
+733 AINVLPASQF
-744 DEKLLNGDVDNTIEL
+744 EEKLLKGDVDNTIEL
-759 RNKLIF
+759 RDKLIF
-765 DQRGVARSTDGT
+765 DQRGVERSTDGT

-785 GKGGTGVTETTA
+785 GKGGTGITETA
-797 AADSPVRTYQNGPTL
+797 ATSPVSTYQNGSTL
-812 YLSASTTLQDARIF
+812 YLSAAMVLQDVRIF
-826 SPAGSAVIHLGEVSA
+826 SMTGSTVIHLGEVNA
-841 GKTPVDISRLYPGV
+841 GETPVNISRLYSGV

-861 GGASRFIK
+861 GGTTRFVK
-869 R
+869 G

>member
-1 MRNKTFYHIK
+1 MAFYHIK
-11 YRLSAILWIF
+11 YRLFAILWVLLPTIP
-21 LSTLSA
+21 T
-27 VSAADVATLNVGCF
+27 VSVANTTTLNVGCF
-41 NIRFKTSADQ
+41 NIRFKTTADQ

-61 YVARTITDFGYD
+61 YVARTIIDFKYD

-84 QQEDMKRLLTEYS
+84 QQEDMKSLLPEDS

-112 TINAVL
+112 TVNAVL

-128 EGHYFLST
+128 EGHYFLCT
-136 DPSKSLLSWDNSNG
+136 DPSKSLISWDNSSG
-150 NKRFTVWAKLRV
+150 NKRFAVWAKLRV
-162 KATGEQLYYFI
+162 KETGELFYYFI
-173 THLDHQ
+173 THLDHL

-230 RKVSETPFPWPKDGT
+230 RKVSEAPFPWPKDGT

-268 VHTYRHINETF
+268 VHTYNHINETF

-288 FPVIASVS
+288 FPVIVSISLMPFVAS
-296 LEPFTEKTHTRYV
+296 HTRYV
-309 DINAAEGG
+309 DINAADGG
-317 DGSKSAPFRH
+317 DGSKSAPFRN

-345 GQYTVT
+345 GHYSVT
-351 GTELSDG
+351 ESELLKG
-358 RNATLDISHSLDIFG
+358 RSATLNIPHSLDIFG

-378 FEEVTGCTVLS
+378 FKEVTGRTVLS
-389 GDISGNDEI
+389 GDINGNDEI
-398 VDGVWTG
+398 ADGVLTG
-405 REENAYRVVT
+405 NEENAYRVVT
-415 VQKYCALTLR
+415 VQKYCALTLC

-431 GNADGSATTGAGIA
+431 GNANGSVTTGAGIA
-445 CLGSRLILDKVI
+445 ELGSPLILNNVI
-457 IRDNR
+457 IRDNQ

-467 AGIYAAGQLLCTDC
+467 AGIYAAGQLLCTGC
-481 RFIRNVSSA
+481 RFIRNISSA

-505 WRHAMTGCYFSGNEA
+505 WRYAMTGCYFSENEA

-534 YLGHNTYAGN
+534 YLGYNTYACN
-544 KATYGGTV
+544 RATYGGTV
-552 SLNGTAYASRTTLVN
+552 SLNGTAYASKTTLVN

-574 IEAVGGVINETK
+574 IEATGGVINEIK

-593 NLNAASTVSIINNTI
+593 NLNAASTLSIVNNTI

-614 CYKNGVPTTD
+614 CYKNGTPTAD
-624 FCGAAVHIYNGT
+624 FYGAAVHIYNGT

-650 SATGD
+650 SIYTGD

-668 LFSSTDNINITP
+668 IFSSTDNIGITP
-680 SPTDISGTSVDASV
+680 AETDILGTSADASI

-703 NIVEGEIVPVL
+703 NIVEGDIVPVL
-714 ALNGGPV
+714 ALNGGSI

-728 RFFGT
+728 RFFGSN
-733 HAIDVLPASQF
+733 AINVLPASQF
-744 DEKLLNGDVDNTIEL
+744 EEKLLKGDVDNTIEL
-759 RNKLIF
+759 RDKLIF
-765 DQRGVARSTDGT
+765 DQRGVERSTDGT

-785 GKGGTGVTETTA
+785 GKGGTGITETA
-797 AADSPVRTYQNGPTL
+797 ATSPVSTYQNGSTL
-812 YLSASTTLQDARIF
+812 YLSAAMVLQDVRIF
-826 SPAGSAVIHLGEVSA
+826 SMTGSTVIHLGEVNA
-841 GKTPVDISRLYPGV
+841 GETPVNISRLYSGV

-861 GGASRFIK
+861 GGTTRFVK
-869 R
+869 G

>member
-1 MRNKTFYHIK
+1 
-11 YRLSAILWIF
+11 
-21 LSTLSA
+21 
-27 VSAADVATLNVGCF
+27 
-41 NIRFKTSADQ
+41 
-51 GELSWDNRKS
+51 
-61 YVARTITDFGYD
+61 
-73 IVGVNEMNAGS
+73 MNAGS
-84 QQEDMKRLLTEYS
+84 QQEDMKSLLPEYS

-112 TINAVL
+112 TVNAVL

-128 EGHYFLST
+128 EGHYFLCT
-136 DPSKSLLSWDNSNG
+136 DPSKSLISWDNSSG
-150 NKRFTVWAKLRV
+150 NKRFAVWAKLRV
-162 KATGEQLYYFI
+162 KETGELFYYFI
-173 THLDHQ
+173 THLDHL

-230 RKVSETPFPWPKDGT
+230 RKVSEAPFPWPKDGT

-268 VHTYRHINETF
+268 VHTYNHINETF

-288 FPVIASVS
+288 FPVIVSISLMPFVAS
-296 LEPFTEKTHTRYV
+296 HTRYV
-309 DINAAEGG
+309 DINAADGG
-317 DGSKSAPFRH
+317 DGSKSAPFRN

-345 GQYTVT
+345 GHYSVT
-351 GTELSDG
+351 ESELLKG
-358 RNATLDISHSLDIFG
+358 RSATLNIPHSLDIFG

-378 FEEVTGCTVLS
+378 FKEVTGRTVLS
-389 GDISGNDEI
+389 GDINGNDEI
-398 VDGVWTG
+398 ADGVLTG
-405 REENAYRVVT
+405 NEENAYRVVT
-415 VQKYCALTLR
+415 VQKYCALTLC

-431 GNADGSATTGAGIA
+431 GNANGSVTTGAGIA
-445 CLGSRLILDKVI
+445 ELGSPLILNNVI
-457 IRDNR
+457 IRDNQ

-467 AGIYAAGQLLCTDC
+467 AGIYAAGQLLCTGC
-481 RFIRNVSSA
+481 RFIRNISSA

-505 WRHAMTGCYFSGNEA
+505 WRYAMTGCYFSENEA

-534 YLGHNTYAGN
+534 YLGYNTYACN
-544 KATYGGTV
+544 RATYGGTV
-552 SLNGTAYASRTTLVN
+552 SLNGTAYASKTTLVN

-574 IEAVGGVINETK
+574 IEATGGVINEIK

-593 NLNAASTVSIINNTI
+593 NLNAASTLSIVNNTI

-614 CYKNGVPTTD
+614 CYKNGTPTAD
-624 FCGAAVHIYNGT
+624 FYGAAVHIYNGT

-650 SATGD
+650 SIYTGD

-668 LFSSTDNINITP
+668 IFSSTDNIGITP
-680 SPTDISGTSVDASV
+680 AETDILGTSADASI

-703 NIVEGEIVPVL
+703 NIVEGDIVPVL
-714 ALNGGPV
+714 ALNGGSI

-728 RFFGT
+728 RFFGSN
-733 HAIDVLPASQF
+733 AINVLPASQF
-744 DEKLLNGDVDNTIEL
+744 EEKLLKGDVDNTIEL
-759 RNKLIF
+759 RDKLIF
-765 DQRGVARSTDGT
+765 DQRGVERSTDGT

-785 GKGGTGVTETTA
+785 GKGGTGITETA
-797 AADSPVRTYQNGPTL
+797 ATSPVSTYQNGSTL
-812 YLSASTTLQDARIF
+812 YLSAAMVLQDVRIF
-826 SPAGSAVIHLGEVSA
+826 SMTGSTVIHLGEVNA
-841 GKTPVDISRLYPGV
+841 GETPVNISRLYSGV

-861 GGASRFIK
+861 GGTTRFVK
-869 R
+869 G

>member
-1 MRNKTFYHIK
+1 MAFYHIK
-11 YRLSAILWIF
+11 YRLFAILWVLLPTIP
-21 LSTLSA
+21 T
-27 VSAADVATLNVGCF
+27 VSVANTTTLNVGCF
-41 NIRFKTSADQ
+41 NIRFKTTADQ

-61 YVARTITDFGYD
+61 YVARTIIDFKYD

-84 QQEDMKRLLTEYS
+84 QQEDMKSLLPEYS

-112 TINAVL
+112 TVNAVL

-128 EGHYFLST
+128 EGHYFLCT
-136 DPSKSLLSWDNSNG
+136 DPSKSLISWDNSSG
-150 NKRFTVWAKLRV
+150 NKRFAVWAKLRV
-162 KATGEQLYYFI
+162 KETGELFYYFI
-173 THLDHQ
+173 THLDHL

-230 RKVSETPFPWPKDGT
+230 RKVSEAPFPWPKDGT

-268 VHTYRHINETF
+268 VHTYNHINETF

-288 FPVIASVS
+288 FPVIVSISLMPFVAS
-296 LEPFTEKTHTRYV
+296 HTRYV
-309 DINAAEGG
+309 DINAADGG
-317 DGSKSAPFRH
+317 DGSKSAPFRN

-345 GQYTVT
+345 GHYSVT
-351 GTELSDG
+351 ESELLKG
-358 RNATLDISHSLDIFG
+358 RSATLNIPHSLDIFG

-378 FEEVTGCTVLS
+378 FKEVTGRTVLS
-389 GDISGNDEI
+389 GDINGNDEI
-398 VDGVWTG
+398 ADGVLTG
-405 REENAYRVVT
+405 NEENAYRVVT
-415 VQKYCALTLR
+415 VQKYCALTLC

-431 GNADGSATTGAGIA
+431 GNANGSVATGAGIA
-445 CLGSRLILDKVI
+445 GLGSPLILNNVI
-457 IRDNR
+457 IRDNQ

-467 AGIYAAGQLLCTDC
+467 AGIYAAGQLLCTGC
-481 RFIRNVSSA
+481 RFIRNISSA

-505 WRHAMTGCYFSGNEA
+505 WRYAMTGCYFSENEA

-534 YLGHNTYAGN
+534 YLGYNTYACN
-544 KATYGGTV
+544 RATYGGTV
-552 SLNGTAYASRTTLVN
+552 SLNGTAYASKTTLVN

-574 IEAVGGVINETK
+574 IEATGGVINEIK

-593 NLNAASTVSIINNTI
+593 NLNAASTLSIVNNTI

-614 CYKNGVPTTD
+614 CYKNGTPTAD
-624 FCGAAVHIYNGT
+624 FYGAAVHIYNGT

-650 SATGD
+650 SIYTGD

-668 LFSSTDNINITP
+668 IFSSTDNIGITP
-680 SPTDISGTSVDASV
+680 AETDILGTSADASI

-703 NIVEGEIVPVL
+703 NIVEGDIVPVL
-714 ALNGGPV
+714 ALNGGSI

-728 RFFGT
+728 RFFGSN
-733 HAIDVLPASQF
+733 AINVLPASQF
-744 DEKLLNGDVDNTIEL
+744 EEKLLKGDVDNTIEL
-759 RNKLIF
+759 RDKLIF
-765 DQRGVARSTDGT
+765 DQRGVERSTDGT

-785 GKGGTGVTETTA
+785 GKGGTGITETA
-797 AADSPVRTYQNGPTL
+797 ATSPVSTYQNGSTL
-812 YLSASTTLQDARIF
+812 YLSAAMVLQDVRIF
-826 SPAGSAVIHLGEVSA
+826 SMTGSTVIHLGEVNA
-841 GKTPVDISRLYPGV
+841 GETPVNISRLYSGV

-861 GGASRFIK
+861 GGTTRFVK
-869 R
+869 G

>member
-1 MRNKTFYHIK
+1 MAFYHIK
-11 YRLSAILWIF
+11 YRLFAILWVLLPTIP
-21 LSTLSA
+21 T
-27 VSAADVATLNVGCF
+27 VSVANTTTLNVGCF
-41 NIRFKTSADQ
+41 NIRFKTTADQ

-61 YVARTITDFGYD
+61 YVARTIIDFKYD

-84 QQEDMKRLLTEYS
+84 QQEDMKSLLPEYS

-112 TINAVL
+112 TVNAVL

-128 EGHYFLST
+128 EGHYFLCT
-136 DPSKSLLSWDNSNG
+136 DPSKSLISWDNSSG
-150 NKRFTVWAKLRV
+150 NKRFAVWAKLRV
-162 KATGEQLYYFI
+162 KETGELFYYFI
-173 THLDHQ
+173 THLDHL

-230 RKVSETPFPWPKDGT
+230 RKVSEAPFPWPKDGT

-268 VHTYRHINETF
+268 VHTYNHINDTF

-288 FPVIASVS
+288 FPVIVSISLMPFVAS
-296 LEPFTEKTHTRYV
+296 HTRYV
-309 DINAAEGG
+309 DINAADGG
-317 DGSKSAPFRH
+317 DGSKSAPFRN

-345 GQYTVT
+345 GHYSVT
-351 GTELSDG
+351 ESELLKG
-358 RNATLDISHSLDIFG
+358 RSATLNIPHSLDIFG

-378 FEEVTGCTVLS
+378 FKEVTGRTVLS
-389 GDISGNDEI
+389 GDINGNDEI
-398 VDGVWTG
+398 ADGVLTG
-405 REENAYRVVT
+405 NEENAYRVVT
-415 VQKYCALTLR
+415 VQKYCALTLC

-431 GNADGSATTGAGIA
+431 GNANGSVTTGAGIA
-445 CLGSRLILDKVI
+445 GLGSPLILNNVI
-457 IRDNR
+457 IRDNQ

-467 AGIYAAGQLLCTDC
+467 AGIYAAGQLLCTGC
-481 RFIRNVSSA
+481 RFIRNISSA

-505 WRHAMTGCYFSGNEA
+505 WRYAMTGCYFSENEA

-534 YLGHNTYAGN
+534 YLGYNTYACN
-544 KATYGGTV
+544 RATYGGTV
-552 SLNGTAYASRTTLVN
+552 SLNGTANASKTTLVN

-574 IEAVGGVINETK
+574 IEATGGVINEIK

-593 NLNAASTVSIINNTI
+593 NLNAASTLSIVNNTI

-614 CYKNGVPTTD
+614 CYKNGTPTAD
-624 FCGAAVHIYNGT
+624 FYGAAVHIYNGT

-650 SATGD
+650 SIYTGD

-668 LFSSTDNINITP
+668 IFSSTDNIGITP
-680 SPTDISGTSVDASV
+680 AETDILGTSADASI

-703 NIVEGEIVPVL
+703 NIVEGDIVPVL
-714 ALNGGPV
+714 ALNGGSI

-728 RFFGT
+728 RFFGSN
-733 HAIDVLPASQF
+733 AINVLPASQF
-744 DEKLLNGDVDNTIEL
+744 EEKLLKGDVDNTIEL
-759 RNKLIF
+759 RDKLIF
-765 DQRGVARSTDGT
+765 DQRGVERSTDGT

-785 GKGGTGVTETTA
+785 GKGGTGITETA
-797 AADSPVRTYQNGPTL
+797 ATSPVSTYQNGSTL
-812 YLSASTTLQDARIF
+812 YLSAAMVLQDVRIF
-826 SPAGSAVIHLGEVSA
+826 SMTGSTVIHLGEVNA
-841 GKTPVDISRLYPGV
+841 GETPVNISRLYSGV

-861 GGASRFIK
+861 GGTTRFVK
-869 R
+869 G

>member
-1 MRNKTFYHIK
+1 MAFYHIK
-11 YRLSAILWIF
+11 YRLFAILWVLLPTIP
-21 LSTLSA
+21 T
-27 VSAADVATLNVGCF
+27 VSVANTTTLNVGCF
-41 NIRFKTSADQ
+41 NIRFKTTADQ

-61 YVARTITDFGYD
+61 YVARTIIDFKYD

-84 QQEDMKRLLTEYS
+84 QQEDMKSLLPEYS

-112 TINAVL
+112 TVNAVL

-128 EGHYFLST
+128 EGHYFLCT
-136 DPSKSLLSWDNSNG
+136 DPSKSLISWDNSSG

-162 KATGEQLYYFI
+162 KETGELFYYFI
-173 THLDHQ
+173 THLDHL

-230 RKVSETPFPWPKDGT
+230 RKVSEAPFPWPKDGT

-268 VHTYRHINETF
+268 VHTYNHINETF

-288 FPVIASVS
+288 FPVIVSISLMPFVAS
-296 LEPFTEKTHTRYV
+296 HTRYV
-309 DINAAEGG
+309 DINAADGG
-317 DGSKSAPFRH
+317 DGSKSAPFRN

-345 GQYTVT
+345 GHYSVT
-351 GTELSDG
+351 ESELLKG
-358 RNATLDISHSLDIFG
+358 RSATLNIPHSLDIFG

-378 FEEVTGCTVLS
+378 FKEVTGRTVLS
-389 GDISGNDEI
+389 GDINGNDEI
-398 VDGVWTG
+398 ADGVLTG
-405 REENAYRVVT
+405 NEENAYRVVT
-415 VQKYCALTLR
+415 VQKYCALTLC

-431 GNADGSATTGAGIA
+431 GNANGSVTTGAGIA
-445 CLGSRLILDKVI
+445 GLGSPLILNNVI
-457 IRDNR
+457 IRDNQ

-467 AGIYAAGQLLCTDC
+467 AGIYAAGQLLCTGC
-481 RFIRNVSSA
+481 RFIRNISSA

-505 WRHAMTGCYFSGNEA
+505 WRYAMTGCYFSENEA

-534 YLGHNTYAGN
+534 YLGYNTYACN
-544 KATYGGTV
+544 RATYGGTV
-552 SLNGTAYASRTTLVN
+552 SLNGTAYASKTTLVN

-574 IEAVGGVINETK
+574 IEATGGVINEIK

-593 NLNAASTVSIINNTI
+593 NLNAASTLSIVNNTI

-614 CYKNGVPTTD
+614 CYKNGTPTAD
-624 FCGAAVHIYNGT
+624 FYGAAVHIYNGT

-650 SATGD
+650 SIYTGD

-668 LFSSTDNINITP
+668 IFSSTDNIGITP
-680 SPTDISGTSVDASV
+680 AETDILGTSADASI

-703 NIVEGEIVPVL
+703 NIVEGDIVPVL
-714 ALNGGPV
+714 ALNGGSI

-728 RFFGT
+728 RFFGSN
-733 HAIDVLPASQF
+733 AINVLPASQF
-744 DEKLLNGDVDNTIEL
+744 EEKLLKGDVDNTIEL
-759 RNKLIF
+759 RDKLIF
-765 DQRGVARSTDGT
+765 DQRGVERSTDGT

-785 GKGGTGVTETTA
+785 GKGGTGITETA
-797 AADSPVRTYQNGPTL
+797 ATSPVSTYQNGSTL
-812 YLSASTTLQDARIF
+812 YLSAAMVLQDVRIF
-826 SPAGSAVIHLGEVSA
+826 SMTGSTVIHLGEVNA
-841 GKTPVDISRLYPGV
+841 GETPVNISRLYSGV

-861 GGASRFIK
+861 GGTTRFVK
-869 R
+869 G

>member
-1 MRNKTFYHIK
+1 MAFYHIK
-11 YRLSAILWIF
+11 YRLFAILWVL
-21 LSTLSA
+21 LSTIPT
-27 VSAADVATLNVGCF
+27 VSVANTTTLNVGCF
-41 NIRFKTSADQ
+41 NIRFKTTADQ

-61 YVARTITDFGYD
+61 YVARTIIDFKYD
-73 IVGVNEMNAGS
+73 IVGVNEMNADS
-84 QQEDMKRLLTEYS
+84 QQEDMKSLLPEYS

-112 TINAVL
+112 TVNAVL

-128 EGHYFLST
+128 EGHYFLCT
-136 DPSKSLLSWDNSNG
+136 DPSKSLISWDNSSG

-162 KATGEQLYYFI
+162 KETGELFYYFI
-173 THLDHQ
+173 THLDHL

-208 DHNSSA
+208 DHNSST

-230 RKVSETPFPWPKDGT
+230 RKVSEAPFPWPKDGT

-268 VHTYRHINETF
+268 VHTYNHINETF

-288 FPVIASVS
+288 FPVIVSISLMPFVAS
-296 LEPFTEKTHTRYV
+296 HTRYV
-309 DINAAEGG
+309 DINAADGG
-317 DGSKSAPFRH
+317 DGSKSAPFRN

-345 GQYTVT
+345 GHYSVT
-351 GTELSDG
+351 ESELLKG
-358 RNATLDISHSLDIFG
+358 RSATLNIPHSLDIFG
-373 GYDSA
+373 GYDST
-378 FEEVTGCTVLS
+378 FKEVTGRTVLS
-389 GDISGNDEI
+389 GDINGNDEI
-398 VDGVWTG
+398 ADGVLTG
-405 REENAYRVVT
+405 NEENAYRVVT
-415 VQKYCALTLR
+415 VQKYCALTLC

-431 GNADGSATTGAGIA
+431 GNANGSVTTGAGIA
-445 CLGSRLILDKVI
+445 GLGSPLILNNVI
-457 IRDNR
+457 IRDNQ

-467 AGIYAAGQLLCTDC
+467 AGIYAAGQLLCTGC
-481 RFIRNVSSA
+481 RFIRNISSA

-505 WRHAMTGCYFSGNEA
+505 WRYAMTGCYFSENEA
-520 VQGSAGYHSGYSWA
+520 IQGSAGYHSGYSWA
-534 YLGHNTYAGN
+534 YLGYNTYACN

-552 SLNGTAYASRTTLVN
+552 SLNGTAYASKTTLVN

-574 IEAVGGVINETK
+574 IEATGGVINEIK

-593 NLNAASTVSIINNTI
+593 NLNAASTLSIVNNTI

-614 CYKNGVPTTD
+614 CYKNGTPTAD
-624 FCGAAVHIYNGT
+624 FYGAAVHIYNGT

-650 SATGD
+650 SIYTGD

-668 LFSSTDNINITP
+668 IFSSTDNIGITP
-680 SPTDISGTSVDASV
+680 AETDILGTSADASI

-703 NIVEGEIVPVL
+703 NIVEGDIVPVL
-714 ALNGGPV
+714 ALNGGSI

-728 RFFGT
+728 RFFGSN
-733 HAIDVLPASQF
+733 AINVLPASQF
-744 DEKLLNGDVDNTIEL
+744 EEKLLKGDVDNTIEL
-759 RNKLIF
+759 RDKLIF
-765 DQRGVARSTDGT
+765 DQRGVERSTDGT

-785 GKGGTGVTETTA
+785 GKGGTGITETTITT
-797 AADSPVRTYQNGPTL
+797 SPVQTYQNGPIL
-812 YLSASTTLQDARIF
+812 YLSAAMVLQDVRIF
-826 SPAGSAVIHLGEVSA
+826 SMTGSTVIHLGEVNA
-841 GKTPVDISRLYPGV
+841 GETPVNISRLYPGV

-861 GGASRFIK
+861 GGTTRFVK
-869 R
+869 G

>member
-1 MRNKTFYHIK
+1 MAFYHIK
-11 YRLSAILWIF
+11 YRLFAILWVLLPTIP
-21 LSTLSA
+21 T
-27 VSAADVATLNVGCF
+27 VSVANTTTLNVGCF
-41 NIRFKTSADQ
+41 NIRFKTTADQ

-61 YVARTITDFGYD
+61 YVARTIIDFKYD

-84 QQEDMKRLLTEYS
+84 QQEDMKSLLPEYS

-112 TINAVL
+112 TVNAVL

-128 EGHYFLST
+128 EGHYFLCT
-136 DPSKSLLSWDNSNG
+136 DPSKSLISWDNSSG
-150 NKRFTVWAKLRV
+150 NKRFAVWAKLRV
-162 KATGEQLYYFI
+162 KETGELFYYFI
-173 THLDHQ
+173 THLDHL

-230 RKVSETPFPWPKDGT
+230 RKVSEAPFPWPKDGT

-268 VHTYRHINETF
+268 VHTYNHINETF

-288 FPVIASVS
+288 FPVIVSISLMPFVAS
-296 LEPFTEKTHTRYV
+296 HTRYV
-309 DINAAEGG
+309 DINAADGG
-317 DGSKSAPFRH
+317 DGSKSAPFRN

-345 GQYTVT
+345 GHYSVT
-351 GTELSDG
+351 ESELLKG
-358 RNATLDISHSLDIFG
+358 RSATLNIPHSLDIFG

-378 FEEVTGCTVLS
+378 FKEVTGRTVLS
-389 GDISGNDEI
+389 GDINGNDEI
-398 VDGVWTG
+398 ADGVLTG
-405 REENAYRVVT
+405 NEENAYRVVT
-415 VQKYCALTLR
+415 VQKYCALTLC

-431 GNADGSATTGAGIA
+431 GNANGSVTTGAGIA
-445 CLGSRLILDKVI
+445 ELGSPLILNNVI
-457 IRDNR
+457 IRDNQ

-467 AGIYAAGQLLCTDC
+467 AGIYAAGQLLCTGC
-481 RFIRNVSSA
+481 RFIRNISSA

-505 WRHAMTGCYFSGNEA
+505 WRYAMTGCYFSENEA

-534 YLGHNTYAGN
+534 YLGYNTYACN
-544 KATYGGTV
+544 RATYGGTV
-552 SLNGTAYASRTTLVN
+552 SLNGTAYASKTTLVN

-574 IEAVGGVINETK
+574 IEATGGVINEIK

-593 NLNAASTVSIINNTI
+593 NLNAASTLSIVNNTI

-614 CYKNGVPTTD
+614 CYKNGTPTAD
-624 FCGAAVHIYNGT
+624 FYGAAVHIYNGT

-650 SATGD
+650 SIYTGD

-668 LFSSTDNINITP
+668 IFSSTDNIGITP
-680 SPTDISGTSVDASV
+680 AETDILGTSADASI

-703 NIVEGEIVPVL
+703 NIVEGDIVPVL
-714 ALNGGPV
+714 ALNGGSI

-728 RFFGT
+728 RFFGSN
-733 HAIDVLPASQF
+733 AINVLPASQF
-744 DEKLLNGDVDNTIEL
+744 EEKLLKGDVDNTIEL
-759 RNKLIF
+759 RDKLIF
-765 DQRGVARSTDGT
+765 DQRGVERSTDGT

-785 GKGGTGVTETTA
+785 GKGGTGITETA
-797 AADSPVRTYQNGPTL
+797 ATSPVSTYQNGSTL
-812 YLSASTTLQDARIF
+812 YLSAAMVLQDVRIF
-826 SPAGSAVIHLGEVSA
+826 SMTGSTVIHLGEVNA
-841 GKTPVDISRLYPGV
+841 GETPVNISRLYSGV

-861 GGASRFIK
+861 GGTTRFASLTR
-869 R
+869 

>member
-1 MRNKTFYHIK
+1 MAFYHIK
-11 YRLSAILWIF
+11 YRLFAILWVLLPTIP
-21 LSTLSA
+21 T
-27 VSAADVATLNVGCF
+27 VSVANTTTLNVGCF
-41 NIRFKTSADQ
+41 NIRFKTTADQ

-61 YVARTITDFGYD
+61 YVARTIIDFKYD

-84 QQEDMKRLLTEYS
+84 QQEDMKSLLPEYS

-112 TINAVL
+112 TVNAVL

-128 EGHYFLST
+128 EGHYFLCT
-136 DPSKSLLSWDNSNG
+136 APSKSLISWDNSSG
-150 NKRFTVWAKLRV
+150 NKRFAVWAKLRV
-162 KATGEQLYYFI
+162 KETGELFYYFI
-173 THLDHQ
+173 THLDHL

-230 RKVSETPFPWPKDGT
+230 HKVSEAPFPWPKDGT

-268 VHTYRHINETF
+268 VHTYNHINETF

-288 FPVIASVS
+288 FPVIVSISLMPFVAS
-296 LEPFTEKTHTRYV
+296 HTRYV
-309 DINAAEGG
+309 DINAADGG
-317 DGSKSAPFRH
+317 DGSKSAPFRN

-345 GQYTVT
+345 GHYSVT
-351 GTELSDG
+351 ESELLKG
-358 RNATLDISHSLDIFG
+358 RSATLNIPHSLDIFG

-378 FEEVTGCTVLS
+378 FKEVTGRTVLS
-389 GDISGNDEI
+389 GDINGNDEI
-398 VDGVWTG
+398 ADGVLTG
-405 REENAYRVVT
+405 NEENAYRVVT
-415 VQKYCALTLR
+415 VQKYCALTLC

-431 GNADGSATTGAGIA
+431 GNANGSVTTGAGIA
-445 CLGSRLILDKVI
+445 GLGSPLILNNVI
-457 IRDNR
+457 IRDNQ

-467 AGIYAAGQLLCTDC
+467 AGIYAAGQLLCTGC
-481 RFIRNVSSA
+481 RFIRNISSA

-505 WRHAMTGCYFSGNEA
+505 WRYAMTGCYFSENEA

-534 YLGHNTYAGN
+534 YLGYNTYACN
-544 KATYGGTV
+544 RATYGGTV
-552 SLNGTAYASRTTLVN
+552 SLNGTAYASKTTLVN

-574 IEAVGGVINETK
+574 IEATGGVINEIK

-593 NLNAASTVSIINNTI
+593 NLNAASTLSIVNNTI

-614 CYKNGVPTTD
+614 CYKNGTPTAD
-624 FCGAAVHIYNGT
+624 FYGAAVHIYNGT

-650 SATGD
+650 SIYTGD

-668 LFSSTDNINITP
+668 IFSSTDNIGITP
-680 SPTDISGTSVDASV
+680 AETDILGTSADASI

-703 NIVEGEIVPVL
+703 NIVEGDIVPVL
-714 ALNGGPV
+714 ALNGGSI

-728 RFFGT
+728 RFFGSN
-733 HAIDVLPASQF
+733 AINVLPASQF
-744 DEKLLNGDVDNTIEL
+744 EEKLLKGDVDNTIEL
-759 RNKLIF
+759 RDKLIF
-765 DQRGVARSTDGT
+765 DQRGVERSTDGT

-785 GKGGTGVTETTA
+785 GKGGTGITETA
-797 AADSPVRTYQNGPTL
+797 ATSPVSTYQNGSTL
-812 YLSASTTLQDARIF
+812 YLSAAMVLQDVRIF
-826 SPAGSAVIHLGEVSA
+826 SMTGSTVIHLGEVNA
-841 GKTPVDISRLYPGV
+841 GETPVNISRLYSGV

-861 GGASRFIK
+861 GGTTRFVK
-869 R
+869 G

>member
-1 MRNKTFYHIK
+1 MAFYHIK
-11 YRLSAILWIF
+11 YRLFAILWVLLPTIP
-21 LSTLSA
+21 T
-27 VSAADVATLNVGCF
+27 VSVANTTTLNVGCF
-41 NIRFKTSADQ
+41 NIRFKTTADQ

-61 YVARTITDFGYD
+61 YVARTIIDFKYD

-84 QQEDMKRLLTEYS
+84 QQEDMKSLLPEYS

-112 TINAVL
+112 TVNAVL

-128 EGHYFLST
+128 EGHYFLCT
-136 DPSKSLLSWDNSNG
+136 DPSKSLISWDNSSG
-150 NKRFTVWAKLRV
+150 NKRFAVWAKLRV
-162 KATGEQLYYFI
+162 KETGELFYYFI
-173 THLDHQ
+173 THLDHL

-230 RKVSETPFPWPKDGT
+230 RKVSEAPFPWPKDGT

-253 KDGTRLDYVWVKGMK
+253 KDGPRLDYVWVKGMK
-268 VHTYRHINETF
+268 VHTYNHINETF

-288 FPVIASVS
+288 FPVIVSISLMPFVAS
-296 LEPFTEKTHTRYV
+296 HTRYV
-309 DINAAEGG
+309 DVNAADGG
-317 DGSKSAPFRH
+317 DGSKSAPFRN

-345 GQYTVT
+345 GHYSVT
-351 GTELSDG
+351 ESELLKG
-358 RNATLDISHSLDIFG
+358 RSATLNIPHSLDIFG

-378 FEEVTGCTVLS
+378 FKEVTGRTVLS
-389 GDISGNDEI
+389 GDINGNDEI
-398 VDGVWTG
+398 ADGVLTG
-405 REENAYRVVT
+405 NEENAYRVVT
-415 VQKYCALTLR
+415 VQKYCALTLC

-431 GNADGSATTGAGIA
+431 GNANGSVTTGAGIA
-445 CLGSRLILDKVI
+445 GLGSPLILNNVI
-457 IRDNR
+457 IRDNQ

-467 AGIYAAGQLLCTDC
+467 AGIYAAGQLLCTGC
-481 RFIRNVSSA
+481 RFIRNISSA
-490 NGGAYFTAYAGVELW
+490 NGGAYFTAYTGVELW
-505 WRHAMTGCYFSGNEA
+505 WRYAMTGCYFSENEA

-534 YLGHNTYAGN
+534 YLGYNTYACN
-544 KATYGGTV
+544 RATYGGTV
-552 SLNGTAYASRTTLVN
+552 SLNGAAYASKTTLVN

-574 IEAVGGVINETK
+574 IEATGGVINEIK

-593 NLNAASTVSIINNTI
+593 NLNAASTLSIVNNTI

-614 CYKNGVPTTD
+614 CYKNGTPTAD
-624 FCGAAVHIYNGT
+624 FYGAAVHIYNGT

-650 SATGD
+650 SIYTGD

-668 LFSSTDNINITP
+668 IFSSTDNIGITP
-680 SPTDISGTSVDASV
+680 AETDILGTSADASI

-703 NIVEGEIVPVL
+703 NIVEGDIVPVL
-714 ALNGGPV
+714 ALNGGSI

-728 RFFGT
+728 RFFGSN
-733 HAIDVLPASQF
+733 AINVLPASQF
-744 DEKLLNGDVDNTIEL
+744 EEKLLKGDVDNTIEL
-759 RNKLIF
+759 RDKLIF
-765 DQRGVARSTDGT
+765 DQRGVERSTDGT

-785 GKGGTGVTETTA
+785 GKGGTGITETA
-797 AADSPVRTYQNGPTL
+797 ATSPVSTYQNGSTL
-812 YLSASTTLQDARIF
+812 YLSAAMALQDVRIF
-826 SPAGSAVIHLGEVSA
+826 SMTGSTVIHLGEVNA
-841 GKTPVDISRLYPGV
+841 GETPVNISRLYPGV

-861 GGASRFIK
+861 GGTTRFVK
-869 R
+869 G

>member
-1 MRNKTFYHIK
+1 MAFYHIK
-11 YRLSAILWIF
+11 YRLFAILWVLLPTIP
-21 LSTLSA
+21 T
-27 VSAADVATLNVGCF
+27 VSVANTTTLNVGCF
-41 NIRFKTSADQ
+41 NIRFKTTADQ

-61 YVARTITDFGYD
+61 YVARTIIDFKYD

-84 QQEDMKRLLTEYS
+84 QQEDMKSLLPEYS

-112 TINAVL
+112 TVNAVL

-128 EGHYFLST
+128 EGHYFLCT
-136 DPSKSLLSWDNSNG
+136 DPSKSLISWDNSSG
-150 NKRFTVWAKLRV
+150 NKRFAVWAKLRV
-162 KATGEQLYYFI
+162 KETGELFYYFI
-173 THLDHQ
+173 THLDHL

-230 RKVSETPFPWPKDGT
+230 RKVSEAPFPWPKDGT

-268 VHTYRHINETF
+268 VHTYNHINETF

-288 FPVIASVS
+288 FPVIVSISLMPFVAS
-296 LEPFTEKTHTRYV
+296 HTRYV
-309 DINAAEGG
+309 DINAADGG
-317 DGSKSAPFRH
+317 DGSKSAPFRN

-345 GQYTVT
+345 GHYSVT
-351 GTELSDG
+351 ESELLKG
-358 RNATLDISHSLDIFG
+358 RSATLNIPHSLDIFG

-378 FEEVTGCTVLS
+378 FKEVTGRTVLS
-389 GDISGNDEI
+389 GDINGNDEI
-398 VDGVWTG
+398 ADGVLTG
-405 REENAYRVVT
+405 NEENAYRVVT
-415 VQKYCALTLR
+415 VQKYCALTLC

-431 GNADGSATTGAGIA
+431 GNANGSVTTGAGIA
-445 CLGSRLILDKVI
+445 GLGSPLILNNVI
-457 IRDNR
+457 IRDNQ

-467 AGIYAAGQLLCTDC
+467 AGIYAAGQLLCTGC
-481 RFIRNVSSA
+481 RFIRNISSA

-505 WRHAMTGCYFSGNEA
+505 WRYAMTGCYFSENEA

-534 YLGHNTYAGN
+534 YLGYNTYACN
-544 KATYGGTV
+544 RATYGGTV
-552 SLNGTAYASRTTLVN
+552 SLNGTAYASKTTLVN

-574 IEAVGGVINETK
+574 IEATGGVINEIK

-593 NLNAASTVSIINNTI
+593 NLNAASTLSIVNNTI

-614 CYKNGVPTTD
+614 CYKNGTPTAD
-624 FCGAAVHIYNGT
+624 FYGAAVHIYNGT

-650 SATGD
+650 SIYTGD

-668 LFSSTDNINITP
+668 IFSSTDNIGITP
-680 SPTDISGTSVDASV
+680 AETDILGTSADASI

-703 NIVEGEIVPVL
+703 NIVEGDIVPVL
-714 ALNGGPV
+714 ALNGGSI

-728 RFFGT
+728 RFFGSN
-733 HAIDVLPASQF
+733 AINVLPASQF
-744 DEKLLNGDVDNTIEL
+744 EEKLLKGDVDNTIEL
-759 RNKLIF
+759 RDKLIF
-765 DQRGVARSTDGT
+765 DQRGVERSTDGT

-785 GKGGTGVTETTA
+785 GKGGTGITETA
-797 AADSPVRTYQNGPTL
+797 ATSPVSTYQNGSTL
-812 YLSASTTLQDARIF
+812 YLSAAMVLQDVRIF
-826 SPAGSAVIHLGEVSA
+826 SMTGSTVIHLREVNAGE
-841 GKTPVDISRLYPGV
+841 TPVNISRLYSGV

-861 GGASRFIK
+861 GGTTRFVK
-869 R
+869 G

>member
-1 MRNKTFYHIK
+1 MAFYHIK
-11 YRLSAILWIF
+11 YRLFAILWVLLPTIP
-21 LSTLSA
+21 T
-27 VSAADVATLNVGCF
+27 VSVANTTTLNVGCF
-41 NIRFKTSADQ
+41 NIRFKTTADQ

-61 YVARTITDFGYD
+61 YVARTIIDFKYD

-84 QQEDMKRLLTEYS
+84 QQEDMKSLLPEYS

-112 TINAVL
+112 TVNAVL

-128 EGHYFLST
+128 EGHYFLCT
-136 DPSKSLLSWDNSNG
+136 DPSKSLISWDNSSG
-150 NKRFTVWAKLRV
+150 NKRFAVWAKLRV
-162 KATGEQLYYFI
+162 KETGELFYYFI
-173 THLDHQ
+173 THLDHL

-230 RKVSETPFPWPKDGT
+230 RKVSEAPFPWPKDGT

-268 VHTYRHINETF
+268 VHTYNHINETF

-288 FPVIASVS
+288 FPVIVSISLMPFVAS
-296 LEPFTEKTHTRYV
+296 HTRYV
-309 DINAAEGG
+309 DINAADGG
-317 DGSKSAPFRH
+317 DGSKSAPFRN

-345 GQYTVT
+345 GHYSVT
-351 GTELSDG
+351 ESELLKG
-358 RNATLDISHSLDIFG
+358 RSATLNIPHSLDIFG

-378 FEEVTGCTVLS
+378 FKEVTGRTVLS
-389 GDISGNDEI
+389 GDINGNDEI
-398 VDGVWTG
+398 ADGVLTG
-405 REENAYRVVT
+405 NEENAYRVVT
-415 VQKYCALTLR
+415 VQKYCALTLC

-431 GNADGSATTGAGIA
+431 GNANGSVTTGAGIA
-445 CLGSRLILDKVI
+445 GLGSPLILNNVI
-457 IRDNR
+457 IRDNQ

-467 AGIYAAGQLLCTDC
+467 AGIYAAGQLLCTGC
-481 RFIRNVSSA
+481 RFIRNISSA

-505 WRHAMTGCYFSGNEA
+505 WRYAMTGCYFSENEA

-534 YLGHNTYAGN
+534 YLGYNTYACN
-544 KATYGGTV
+544 RATYGGTV
-552 SLNGTAYASRTTLVN
+552 SLNGTAYASKTTLVN

-574 IEAVGGVINETK
+574 IEATGGVINEIK

-593 NLNAASTVSIINNTI
+593 NLNAASTLSIVNNTI

-614 CYKNGVPTTD
+614 CYKNGTPTAD
-624 FCGAAVHIYNGT
+624 FYGAAVHIYNGT

-650 SATGD
+650 SIYTGD

-668 LFSSTDNINITP
+668 IFSSTDNIGITP
-680 SPTDISGTSVDASV
+680 AETDILGTSADASI

-703 NIVEGEIVPVL
+703 NIVEGDIVPVL
-714 ALNGGPV
+714 ALNGGSI

-728 RFFGT
+728 RFFGSN
-733 HAIDVLPASQF
+733 AINVLPASQLE
-744 DEKLLNGDVDNTIEL
+744 EKLLKGDVDNTIEL

-765 DQRGVARSTDGT
+765 DQRGVERSTDGT

-785 GKGGTGVTETTA
+785 GKGGTGITETA
-797 AADSPVRTYQNGPTL
+797 ATSPVSTYQNGSTL
-812 YLSASTTLQDARIF
+812 YLSAAMVLQDVRIF
-826 SPAGSAVIHLGEVSA
+826 SMTGSTVIHLGEVNA
-841 GKTPVDISRLYPGV
+841 GETPVNISRLYSGV

-861 GGASRFIK
+861 GGTTRFVK
-869 R
+869 G

>member
-1 MRNKTFYHIK
+1 MAFYHIK
-11 YRLSAILWIF
+11 YRLFAILWVL
-21 LSTLSA
+21 LSTIPT
-27 VSAADVATLNVGCF
+27 VSVANTTTLNVGCF
-41 NIRFKTSADQ
+41 NIRFKTTADQ

-61 YVARTITDFGYD
+61 YVARTIIDFKYD

-84 QQEDMKRLLTEYS
+84 QQEDMKSLLPEYS

-112 TINAVL
+112 TVNAVL

-128 EGHYFLST
+128 EGHYFLCT
-136 DPSKSLLSWDNSNG
+136 DPSKSLISWDNSSG
-150 NKRFTVWAKLRV
+150 NKRFAVWAKLRV
-162 KATGEQLYYFI
+162 KETGELFYYFI
-173 THLDHQ
+173 THLDHL

-230 RKVSETPFPWPKDGT
+230 RKVSEAPFPWPKDGT

-268 VHTYRHINETF
+268 VHTYNHINETF

-288 FPVIASVS
+288 FPVIVSISLMPFVAS
-296 LEPFTEKTHTRYV
+296 HTRYV
-309 DINAAEGG
+309 DINAADGG
-317 DGSKSAPFRH
+317 DGSKSAPFRN

-345 GQYTVT
+345 GHYSVT
-351 GTELSDG
+351 ESELLKG
-358 RNATLDISHSLDIFG
+358 RSATLNIPHSLDIFG
-373 GYDSA
+373 GYDST
-378 FEEVTGCTVLS
+378 FKEVTGRTVLS
-389 GDISGNDEI
+389 GDINGNDEI
-398 VDGVWTG
+398 ADGVLTG
-405 REENAYRVVT
+405 NEENAYRVVT
-415 VQKYCALTLR
+415 VQKYCALTLC

-431 GNADGSATTGAGIA
+431 GNANGSVTTGAGIA
-445 CLGSRLILDKVI
+445 GLGSPLILNNVI
-457 IRDNR
+457 IRDNQ

-467 AGIYAAGQLLCTDC
+467 AGIYAAGQLLCTGC
-481 RFIRNVSSA
+481 RFIRNISSA

-505 WRHAMTGCYFSGNEA
+505 WRYAMTGCYFSENEA
-520 VQGSAGYHSGYSWA
+520 IQGSAGYHSGYSWA
-534 YLGHNTYAGN
+534 YLGYNTYACN

-552 SLNGTAYASRTTLVN
+552 SLNGTAYASKTTLVN

-574 IEAVGGVINETK
+574 IEATGGVINEIK

-593 NLNAASTVSIINNTI
+593 NLNAASTLSIVNNTI

-614 CYKNGVPTTD
+614 CYKNGTPTAD
-624 FCGAAVHIYNGT
+624 FYGAAVHIYNGT

-650 SATGD
+650 SIYTGD

-668 LFSSTDNINITP
+668 IFSSTDNIGITP
-680 SPTDISGTSVDASV
+680 AETDILGTSVDASI

-703 NIVEGEIVPVL
+703 NIVEGDIVPVL
-714 ALNGGPV
+714 ALNGGSI

-728 RFFGT
+728 RFFGSN
-733 HAIDVLPASQF
+733 AINVLPASQF
-744 DEKLLNGDVDNTIEL
+744 EEKLLKGDVDNTIEL
-759 RNKLIF
+759 RDKLIF
-765 DQRGVARSTDGT
+765 DQRGVERSTDGT

-785 GKGGTGVTETTA
+785 GKGGTGITETTITT
-797 AADSPVRTYQNGPTL
+797 SPVQTYQNGPIL
-812 YLSASTTLQDARIF
+812 YLSAAMVLQDVRIF
-826 SPAGSAVIHLGEVSA
+826 SMTGSTVIHLGEVNA
-841 GKTPVDISRLYPGV
+841 GETPVNISRLYPGV

-861 GGASRFIK
+861 GGTTRFVK
-869 R
+869 G

>member
-1 MRNKTFYHIK
+1 MAFYHIK
-11 YRLSAILWIF
+11 YRLFAILWVLLPTIP
-21 LSTLSA
+21 T
-27 VSAADVATLNVGCF
+27 VSVANTTTLNVGCF
-41 NIRFKTSADQ
+41 NIRFKTTADQ

-61 YVARTITDFGYD
+61 YVARTIIDFKYD
-73 IVGVNEMNAGS
+73 SVGVNEMNAGS
-84 QQEDMKRLLTEYS
+84 QQEDMKSLLPEYS

-112 TINAVL
+112 TVNAVL

-128 EGHYFLST
+128 EGHYFLCT
-136 DPSKSLLSWDNSNG
+136 DPSKSLISWDNSSG
-150 NKRFTVWAKLRV
+150 NKRFAVWAKLRV
-162 KATGEQLYYFI
+162 KETGELFYYFI
-173 THLDHQ
+173 THLDHL

-230 RKVSETPFPWPKDGT
+230 RKVSEAPFPWPKDGT

-268 VHTYRHINETF
+268 VHTYNHINETF

-288 FPVIASVS
+288 FPVIVSISLMPFVAS
-296 LEPFTEKTHTRYV
+296 HTRYV
-309 DINAAEGG
+309 DINAADGG
-317 DGSKSAPFRH
+317 DGSKSAPFRN

-345 GQYTVT
+345 GHYSVT
-351 GTELSDG
+351 ESELLKG
-358 RNATLDISHSLDIFG
+358 RSATLNIPHSLDIFG

-378 FEEVTGCTVLS
+378 FKEVTGRTVLS
-389 GDISGNDEI
+389 GDINGNDEI
-398 VDGVWTG
+398 ADGVLTG
-405 REENAYRVVT
+405 NEENAYRVVT
-415 VQKYCALTLR
+415 VQKYCALTLC

-431 GNADGSATTGAGIA
+431 GNANGSVTTGAGIA
-445 CLGSRLILDKVI
+445 GLGSPLILNNVI
-457 IRDNR
+457 IRDNQ

-467 AGIYAAGQLLCTDC
+467 AGIYAAGQLLCTGC
-481 RFIRNVSSA
+481 RFIRNISSA

-505 WRHAMTGCYFSGNEA
+505 WRYAMTGCYFSENEA

-534 YLGHNTYAGN
+534 YLGYNTYACN
-544 KATYGGTV
+544 RATYGGTV
-552 SLNGTAYASRTTLVN
+552 SLNGTAYASKTTLVN

-574 IEAVGGVINETK
+574 IEATGGVINEIK

-593 NLNAASTVSIINNTI
+593 NLNAASTLSIVNNTI

-614 CYKNGVPTTD
+614 CYKNGTPTAD
-624 FCGAAVHIYNGT
+624 FYGAAVHIYNGT

-650 SATGD
+650 SIYTGD

-668 LFSSTDNINITP
+668 IFSSTDNIGITP
-680 SPTDISGTSVDASV
+680 AETDILGTSADASI

-703 NIVEGEIVPVL
+703 NIVEGDIVPVL
-714 ALNGGPV
+714 ALNGGPI

-728 RFFGT
+728 RFFGSN
-733 HAIDVLPASQF
+733 AINVLPASQF
-744 DEKLLNGDVDNTIEL
+744 EEKLLKGDVDNTIEL
-759 RNKLIF
+759 RDKLIF
-765 DQRGVARSTDGT
+765 DQRGVERSTDGT

-785 GKGGTGVTETTA
+785 GKGGTGITETA
-797 AADSPVRTYQNGPTL
+797 ATSPVSTYQNGSTL
-812 YLSASTTLQDARIF
+812 YLSAAMVLQDVRIF
-826 SPAGSAVIHLGEVSA
+826 SMTGSTVIHLGEVNA
-841 GKTPVDISRLYPGV
+841 GETPVNISRLYSGV

-861 GGASRFIK
+861 GGTTRFVK
-869 R
+869 G

>member
-1 MRNKTFYHIK
+1 MAFYHIK
-11 YRLSAILWIF
+11 YRLFAILWVLLPTIP
-21 LSTLSA
+21 T
-27 VSAADVATLNVGCF
+27 VSVANTTTLNVGCF
-41 NIRFKTSADQ
+41 NIRFKTTADQ

-61 YVARTITDFGYD
+61 YVARTIIDFKYD

-84 QQEDMKRLLTEYS
+84 QQEDMKSLLPEYS

-112 TINAVL
+112 TVNAVL

-128 EGHYFLST
+128 EGHYFLCT
-136 DPSKSLLSWDNSNG
+136 DPSKSLISWDNSSG
-150 NKRFTVWAKLRV
+150 NKRFAVWAKLRV
-162 KATGEQLYYFI
+162 KETGELFYYFI
-173 THLDHQ
+173 THLDHL

-230 RKVSETPFPWPKDGT
+230 RKVSEAPFPWPKDGT

-268 VHTYRHINETF
+268 VHTYNHINETF

-288 FPVIASVS
+288 FPVIVSISLMPFVAS
-296 LEPFTEKTHTRYV
+296 HTRYV
-309 DINAAEGG
+309 DINAADGG
-317 DGSKSAPFRH
+317 DGSKSAPFRN

-345 GQYTVT
+345 GHYSVT
-351 GTELSDG
+351 ESELLKG
-358 RNATLDISHSLDIFG
+358 RSATLNIPHSLDIFG

-378 FEEVTGCTVLS
+378 FKEVTGRTVLS
-389 GDISGNDEI
+389 GDINGNDEI
-398 VDGVWTG
+398 ADGVLTG
-405 REENAYRVVT
+405 NEENAYRVVT
-415 VQKYCALTLR
+415 VQKYCALTLC

-431 GNADGSATTGAGIA
+431 GNANGSVTTGAGIA
-445 CLGSRLILDKVI
+445 GLGSPLILNNVI
-457 IRDNR
+457 IRDNQ

-467 AGIYAAGQLLCTDC
+467 AGIYAAGQLLCTGC
-481 RFIRNVSSA
+481 RFIRNISSA

-505 WRHAMTGCYFSGNEA
+505 WRYAMTGCYFSENEA

-534 YLGHNTYAGN
+534 YLGYNTYACN
-544 KATYGGTV
+544 RATYGGTV
-552 SLNGTAYASRTTLVN
+552 SLNGTAYASKTTLVN

-574 IEAVGGVINETK
+574 IEATGGVINEIK

-593 NLNAASTVSIINNTI
+593 NLNAASTLSIVNNTI

-614 CYKNGVPTTD
+614 CYKNGTPTAD
-624 FCGAAVHIYNGT
+624 FYGAAVHIYNGT

-650 SATGD
+650 SIYTGD

-668 LFSSTDNINITP
+668 IFSSTDNIGITP
-680 SPTDISGTSVDASV
+680 AETDILGTSADASI

-703 NIVEGEIVPVL
+703 NIVEGDIVPVL
-714 ALNGGPV
+714 ALNGGSI

-728 RFFGT
+728 RFFGSN
-733 HAIDVLPASQF
+733 AINVLPASQF
-744 DEKLLNGDVDNTIEL
+744 EEKLLKGDVDNTIEL
-759 RNKLIF
+759 RDKLIF
-765 DQRGVARSTDGT
+765 DQRGVERSTDDT

-785 GKGGTGVTETTA
+785 GKGGTGITETA
-797 AADSPVRTYQNGPTL
+797 ATSPVSTYQNGSTL
-812 YLSASTTLQDARIF
+812 YLSAAMVLQDVRIF
-826 SPAGSAVIHLGEVSA
+826 SMTGSTVIHLGEVNA
-841 GKTPVDISRLYPGV
+841 GETPVNISRLYSGV

-861 GGASRFIK
+861 GGTTRFVK
-869 R
+869 G

>member
-1 MRNKTFYHIK
+1 MAFYHIK
-11 YRLSAILWIF
+11 YRLFAILWVLLPTIP
-21 LSTLSA
+21 T
-27 VSAADVATLNVGCF
+27 VSVANTTTLNVGCF
-41 NIRFKTSADQ
+41 NIRFKTTADQ

-61 YVARTITDFGYD
+61 YVARTIIDFKYD

-84 QQEDMKRLLTEYS
+84 QQEDMKSLLPEYS

-112 TINAVL
+112 TVNAVL

-128 EGHYFLST
+128 EGHYFLCT
-136 DPSKSLLSWDNSNG
+136 DPSKSLISWDNSSG
-150 NKRFTVWAKLRV
+150 NKRFAVWAKLRV
-162 KATGEQLYYFI
+162 KETGELFYYFI
-173 THLDHQ
+173 THLDHL

-230 RKVSETPFPWPKDGT
+230 RKVSEAPFPWPKDGT

-268 VHTYRHINETF
+268 VHTYNHINETF

-288 FPVIASVS
+288 FPVIVSISLMPFVAS
-296 LEPFTEKTHTRYV
+296 HTRYV
-309 DINAAEGG
+309 DINAADGG
-317 DGSKSAPFRH
+317 DGSKSAPFRN

-345 GQYTVT
+345 GHYSVT
-351 GTELSDG
+351 ESELLKG
-358 RNATLDISHSLDIFG
+358 RSATLNIPHSLDIFG

-378 FEEVTGCTVLS
+378 FKEVTGRTVLS
-389 GDISGNDEI
+389 GDINGNDEI
-398 VDGVWTG
+398 ADGVLTG
-405 REENAYRVVT
+405 NEENAYRVVT
-415 VQKYCALTLR
+415 VQKYCALTLC

-431 GNADGSATTGAGIA
+431 GNANGSVTTGAGIA
-445 CLGSRLILDKVI
+445 GLGSPLILNNVI
-457 IRDNR
+457 IRDNQ

-467 AGIYAAGQLLCTDC
+467 AGIYAAGQLLCTGC
-481 RFIRNVSSA
+481 RFIRNISSA

-505 WRHAMTGCYFSGNEA
+505 WRYAMTGCYFSENEA
-520 VQGSAGYHSGYSWA
+520 IQGSAGYHSGYSWA
-534 YLGHNTYAGN
+534 YLGYNTYACN
-544 KATYGGTV
+544 RATYGGTV
-552 SLNGTAYASRTTLVN
+552 SLNGTAYASKTTLVN

-574 IEAVGGVINETK
+574 IEATGGVINEIK

-593 NLNAASTVSIINNTI
+593 NLNAASTLSIVNNTI

-614 CYKNGVPTTD
+614 CYKNGTPTAD
-624 FCGAAVHIYNGT
+624 FYGAAVHIYNGT

-650 SATGD
+650 SIYTGD

-668 LFSSTDNINITP
+668 IFSSTDNIGITP
-680 SPTDISGTSVDASV
+680 AETDILGTSADASI

-703 NIVEGEIVPVL
+703 NIVEGNIVPVL
-714 ALNGGPV
+714 ALNGGSI

-728 RFFGT
+728 RFFGSN
-733 HAIDVLPASQF
+733 AINVLPASQF
-744 DEKLLNGDVDNTIEL
+744 EEKLLKGDVDNTIEL
-759 RNKLIF
+759 RDKLIF
-765 DQRGVARSTDGT
+765 DQRGVERSTDGT

-785 GKGGTGVTETTA
+785 GKGGTGITETTITT
-797 AADSPVRTYQNGPTL
+797 SPVQTYQNGPIL
-812 YLSASTTLQDARIF
+812 YLSAAMVLQDVRIF
-826 SPAGSAVIHLGEVSA
+826 SMTGSTVIHLGEVNA
-841 GKTPVDISRLYPGV
+841 GETPVNISRLYPGV

-861 GGASRFIK
+861 GGTTRFVK
-869 R
+869 G

>member
-1 MRNKTFYHIK
+1 M
-11 YRLSAILWIF
+11 
-21 LSTLSA
+21 
-27 VSAADVATLNVGCF
+27 
-41 NIRFKTSADQ
+41 
-51 GELSWDNRKS
+51 KS
-61 YVARTITDFGYD
+61 
-73 IVGVNEMNAGS
+73 
-84 QQEDMKRLLTEYS
+84 LLPEYS

-112 TINAVL
+112 TVNAVL

-128 EGHYFLST
+128 EGHYFLCT
-136 DPSKSLLSWDNSNG
+136 DPSKSLISWDNSSG
-150 NKRFTVWAKLRV
+150 NKRFAVWAKLRV
-162 KATGEQLYYFI
+162 KETGELFYYFI
-173 THLDHQ
+173 THLDHL

-230 RKVSETPFPWPKDGT
+230 RKVSEAPFPWPKDGT

-268 VHTYRHINETF
+268 VHTYNHINETF

-288 FPVIASVS
+288 FPVIVSISLMPFVAS
-296 LEPFTEKTHTRYV
+296 HTRYV
-309 DINAAEGG
+309 DINAADGG
-317 DGSKSAPFRH
+317 DGSKSAPFRN

-345 GQYTVT
+345 GHYSVT
-351 GTELSDG
+351 ESELLKG
-358 RNATLDISHSLDIFG
+358 RSATLNIPHSLDIFG

-378 FEEVTGCTVLS
+378 FKEVTGRTVLS
-389 GDISGNDEI
+389 GDINGNDEI
-398 VDGVWTG
+398 ADGVLTG
-405 REENAYRVVT
+405 NEENAYRVVT
-415 VQKYCALTLR
+415 VQKYCALTLC

-431 GNADGSATTGAGIA
+431 GNANGSVTTGAGIA
-445 CLGSRLILDKVI
+445 GLGSPLILNNVI
-457 IRDNR
+457 IRDNQ

-467 AGIYAAGQLLCTDC
+467 AGIYAAGQLLCTGC
-481 RFIRNVSSA
+481 RFIRNISSA

-505 WRHAMTGCYFSGNEA
+505 WRYAMTGCYFSENEA

-534 YLGHNTYAGN
+534 YLGYNTYACN
-544 KATYGGTV
+544 RATYGGTV
-552 SLNGTAYASRTTLVN
+552 SLNGTAYASKTTLVN

-574 IEAVGGVINETK
+574 IEATGGVINEIK

-593 NLNAASTVSIINNTI
+593 NLNAASTLSIVNNTI

-614 CYKNGVPTTD
+614 CYKNGTPTAD
-624 FCGAAVHIYNGT
+624 FYGAAVHIYNGT

-650 SATGD
+650 SIYTGD

-668 LFSSTDNINITP
+668 IFSSTDNIGITP
-680 SPTDISGTSVDASV
+680 AETDILGTSADASI

-703 NIVEGEIVPVL
+703 NIVEGDIVPVL
-714 ALNGGPV
+714 ALNGGSI

-728 RFFGT
+728 RFFGSN
-733 HAIDVLPASQF
+733 AINVLPASQF
-744 DEKLLNGDVDNTIEL
+744 EEKLLKGDVDNTIEL
-759 RNKLIF
+759 RDKLIF
-765 DQRGVARSTDGT
+765 DQRGVERSTDGT

-785 GKGGTGVTETTA
+785 GKGGTGITETA
-797 AADSPVRTYQNGPTL
+797 ATSPVSTYQNGSTL
-812 YLSASTTLQDARIF
+812 YLSAAMVLQDVRIF
-826 SPAGSAVIHLGEVSA
+826 SMTGSTVIHLGEVNA
-841 GKTPVDISRLYPGV
+841 GETPVNISRLYSGV

-861 GGASRFIK
+861 GGTTRFVK
-869 R
+869 G

>member
-1 MRNKTFYHIK
+1 MAFYHIK
-11 YRLSAILWIF
+11 YRLFAILWVLLPTIP
-21 LSTLSA
+21 T
-27 VSAADVATLNVGCF
+27 VSVANTTTLNVGCF
-41 NIRFKTSADQ
+41 NIRFKTTADQ

-61 YVARTITDFGYD
+61 YVARTIIDFKYD

-84 QQEDMKRLLTEYS
+84 QQEDMKSLLPEYS

-112 TINAVL
+112 TVNAVL

-128 EGHYFLST
+128 EGHYFLCT
-136 DPSKSLLSWDNSNG
+136 DPSKSLISWDNSSG
-150 NKRFTVWAKLRV
+150 NKRFAVWAKLRV
-162 KATGEQLYYFI
+162 KETGELFYYFI
-173 THLDHQ
+173 THLDHL

-230 RKVSETPFPWPKDGT
+230 RKVSEAPFPWPKDGT

-268 VHTYRHINETF
+268 VHTYNHINETF

-288 FPVIASVS
+288 FPVIVSISLMPFVAS
-296 LEPFTEKTHTRYV
+296 HTRYV
-309 DINAAEGG
+309 DINAADGG
-317 DGSKSAPFRH
+317 DGSKSAPFRN

-345 GQYTVT
+345 GHYSVT
-351 GTELSDG
+351 ESELLKG
-358 RNATLDISHSLDIFG
+358 RSATLNIPHSLDIFG

-378 FEEVTGCTVLS
+378 FKEVTGRTVLS
-389 GDISGNDEI
+389 GDINGNDEI
-398 VDGVWTG
+398 ADGVLTG
-405 REENAYRVVT
+405 NEENAYRVVT
-415 VQKYCALTLR
+415 VQKYCALTLC

-431 GNADGSATTGAGIA
+431 GNANGSVTTGAGIA
-445 CLGSRLILDKVI
+445 GLGSPLILNNVI
-457 IRDNR
+457 IRDNQ

-467 AGIYAAGQLLCTDC
+467 AGIYAAGQLLCTGC
-481 RFIRNVSSA
+481 RFIRNISSA

-505 WRHAMTGCYFSGNEA
+505 WRYAMTGCYFSENEA

-534 YLGHNTYAGN
+534 YLGYNTYACN
-544 KATYGGTV
+544 RATYGGTV
-552 SLNGTAYASRTTLVN
+552 SLNGTAYASKTTLVN

-574 IEAVGGVINETK
+574 IEATGGVINEIK

-593 NLNAASTVSIINNTI
+593 NLNAASTLSIVNNTI

-614 CYKNGVPTTD
+614 CYKNGTPTAD
-624 FCGAAVHIYNGT
+624 FYGAAVHIYNGT

-650 SATGD
+650 SIYTGD

-668 LFSSTDNINITP
+668 IFSSTDNIGITP
-680 SPTDISGTSVDASV
+680 AETDILGTSADASI

-703 NIVEGEIVPVL
+703 NIVEGDIVPVL
-714 ALNGGPV
+714 ALNGGSI

-728 RFFGT
+728 RFFGSN
-733 HAIDVLPASQF
+733 AINVLPASQF
-744 DEKLLNGDVDNTIEL
+744 EEKLLKGDVDNTIEL
-759 RNKLIF
+759 RDKLIF
-765 DQRGVARSTDGT
+765 DQRGVERSTDGT

-785 GKGGTGVTETTA
+785 GKGGTGITETA
-797 AADSPVRTYQNGPTL
+797 ATSPVSTYQNGSTL
-812 YLSASTTLQDARIF
+812 YLSAAMVLQDVRMF
-826 SPAGSAVIHLGEVSA
+826 SMTGSTVIHLGEVNA
-841 GKTPVDISRLYPGV
+841 GETPVNISRLYSGV

-861 GGASRFIK
+861 GGTTRFVK
-869 R
+869 G

>member
-1 MRNKTFYHIK
+1 MAFYHIK
-11 YRLSAILWIF
+11 YRLFAILWVLLPTIP
-21 LSTLSA
+21 T
-27 VSAADVATLNVGCF
+27 VSVANTTTLNVGCF
-41 NIRFKTSADQ
+41 NIRFKTTADQ

-61 YVARTITDFGYD
+61 YVARTIIDFKYD

-84 QQEDMKRLLTEYS
+84 QQEDMKSLLPEYS

-112 TINAVL
+112 TVNAVL

-128 EGHYFLST
+128 EGHYFLCT
-136 DPSKSLLSWDNSNG
+136 APSKSLISWDNSSG

-162 KATGEQLYYFI
+162 KETGELFYYFI
-173 THLDHQ
+173 THLDHL

-230 RKVSETPFPWPKDGT
+230 RKVSEAPFPWPKDGT

-268 VHTYRHINETF
+268 VHTYNHINETF

-288 FPVIASVS
+288 FPVIVSISLMPFVAS
-296 LEPFTEKTHTRYV
+296 HTRYV
-309 DINAAEGG
+309 DINAADGG
-317 DGSKSAPFRH
+317 DGSKSAPFRN

-345 GQYTVT
+345 GHYSVT
-351 GTELSDG
+351 ESELLKG
-358 RNATLDISHSLDIFG
+358 RSATLNIPHSLDIFG
-373 GYDSA
+373 GYDST
-378 FEEVTGCTVLS
+378 FKEVTGRTVLS
-389 GDISGNDEI
+389 GDINGNDEI
-398 VDGVWTG
+398 ADGVLTG
-405 REENAYRVVT
+405 NEENAYRVVT
-415 VQKYCALTLR
+415 VQKYCALTLC

-431 GNADGSATTGAGIA
+431 GNANGSVTTGAGIA
-445 CLGSRLILDKVI
+445 GLGSPLILNNVI
-457 IRDNR
+457 IRDNQ

-467 AGIYAAGQLLCTDC
+467 AGIYAAGQLLCTGC
-481 RFIRNVSSA
+481 RFIRNISSA

-505 WRHAMTGCYFSGNEA
+505 WRYAMTGCYFSENEA
-520 VQGSAGYHSGYSWA
+520 IQGSAGYHSGYSWA
-534 YLGHNTYAGN
+534 YLGYNTYACN

-552 SLNGTAYASRTTLVN
+552 SLNGTAYASKTTLVN

-574 IEAVGGVINETK
+574 IEATGGVINEIK

-593 NLNAASTVSIINNTI
+593 NLNAASTLSIVNNTI

-614 CYKNGVPTTD
+614 CYKNGTPTAD
-624 FCGAAVHIYNGT
+624 FYGAAVHIYNGT

-650 SATGD
+650 SIYTGD

-668 LFSSTDNINITP
+668 IFSSTDNIGITP
-680 SPTDISGTSVDASV
+680 AETDILGTSADASI

-703 NIVEGEIVPVL
+703 NIVEGDIVPVL
-714 ALNGGPV
+714 ALNGGSI

-728 RFFGT
+728 RFFGSN
-733 HAIDVLPASQF
+733 AINVLPASQF
-744 DEKLLNGDVDNTIEL
+744 EEKLLKGDVDNTIEL
-759 RNKLIF
+759 RDKLIF
-765 DQRGVARSTDGT
+765 DQRGVERSTDGT

-785 GKGGTGVTETTA
+785 GKGGTGITETTITT
-797 AADSPVRTYQNGPTL
+797 SPVQTYQNGPIL
-812 YLSASTTLQDARIF
+812 YLSAAMVLQDVRIF
-826 SPAGSAVIHLGEVSA
+826 SMTGSTVIHLGEVNA
-841 GKTPVDISRLYPGV
+841 GETPVNISRLYPGV

-861 GGASRFIK
+861 GGTTRFVK
-869 R
+869 G

>member
-1 MRNKTFYHIK
+1 MAFYHIK
-11 YRLSAILWIF
+11 YRLFAILWVLLPTIP
-21 LSTLSA
+21 T
-27 VSAADVATLNVGCF
+27 VSVANTTTLNVGCF
-41 NIRFKTSADQ
+41 NIRFKTTADQ

-61 YVARTITDFGYD
+61 YVARTIIDFKYD

-84 QQEDMKRLLTEYS
+84 QQEDMKSLLPEYS

-112 TINAVL
+112 TVNAVL

-128 EGHYFLST
+128 EGHYFLCT
-136 DPSKSLLSWDNSNG
+136 DPSKSLISWDNSSG
-150 NKRFTVWAKLRV
+150 NKRFAVWAKLRV
-162 KATGEQLYYFI
+162 KGTGELFYYFI
-173 THLDHQ
+173 THLDHL

-230 RKVSETPFPWPKDGT
+230 RKVSEAPFPWPKDGT
-245 LCKWDPEK
+245 LCKWNPEK

-268 VHTYRHINETF
+268 VHTYNHINETF

-288 FPVIASVS
+288 FPVIVSISLMPFVAS
-296 LEPFTEKTHTRYV
+296 HTRYV
-309 DINAAEGG
+309 DINAADGG
-317 DGSKSAPFRH
+317 DGSKSTPFRN

-345 GQYTVT
+345 GHYSVT
-351 GTELSDG
+351 ESELLKG
-358 RNATLDISHSLDIFG
+358 RSATLNIPHSLDIFG

-378 FEEVTGCTVLS
+378 FKEVTGRTVLS
-389 GDISGNDEI
+389 GDINGNDEI
-398 VDGVWTG
+398 ADGVLTG
-405 REENAYRVVT
+405 NEENAYRVVT
-415 VQKYCALTLR
+415 VQKYCALTLCD
-425 NFEIVG
+425 FEIVG
-431 GNADGSATTGAGIA
+431 GNANGSVTTGAGIA
-445 CLGSRLILDKVI
+445 GLGSPLILNNVI
-457 IRDNR
+457 IRDNQ

-467 AGIYAAGQLLCTDC
+467 AGIYAAGQLLCTGC
-481 RFIRNVSSA
+481 RFIRNISSA

-505 WRHAMTGCYFSGNEA
+505 WRYAMTGCYFSENEA

-534 YLGHNTYAGN
+534 YLGYNTYACN
-544 KATYGGTV
+544 RATYGGTV
-552 SLNGTAYASRTTLVN
+552 SLNGTAYASKTTLVN

-574 IEAVGGVINETK
+574 IEATGGVINEIK

-593 NLNAASTVSIINNTI
+593 NLNAASTLSIVNNTI

-614 CYKNGVPTTD
+614 CYKNGTPTAD
-624 FCGAAVHIYNGT
+624 FYGAAVHIYNGT

-650 SATGD
+650 SIYTGD

-668 LFSSTDNINITP
+668 IFSSTDNIGITP
-680 SPTDISGTSVDASV
+680 AETDILGTSADASI

-703 NIVEGEIVPVL
+703 NIVEGDIVPVL
-714 ALNGGPV
+714 ALNGGSI

-728 RFFGT
+728 RFFGSN
-733 HAIDVLPASQF
+733 AINVLPASQF
-744 DEKLLNGDVDNTIEL
+744 EEKLLKGDVDNTIEL
-759 RNKLIF
+759 RDKLIF
-765 DQRGVARSTDGT
+765 DQRGVERSTDGT

-785 GKGGTGVTETTA
+785 GKGGTGITETA
-797 AADSPVRTYQNGPTL
+797 ATSPVSTYQNGSTL
-812 YLSASTTLQDARIF
+812 YLSAAMVLQDVRIF
-826 SPAGSAVIHLGEVSA
+826 SMTGSTVIHLGEVNA
-841 GKTPVDISRLYPGV
+841 GETPVNISRLYSGV

-861 GGASRFIK
+861 GGTTRFVK
-869 R
+869 G

>member
-1 MRNKTFYHIK
+1 MAFYHIK
-11 YRLSAILWIF
+11 YRLFAILWLF
-21 LSTLSA
+21 LSALSTVGLA
-27 VSAADVATLNVGCF
+27 NTTTLNVGCF
-41 NIRFKTSADQ
+41 NIRFKTTADQ

-61 YVARTITDFGYD
+61 YVARTIIDFKYD

-84 QQEDMKRLLTEYS
+84 QQEDMKSLLPEYS

-112 TINAVL
+112 TVNAVL

-128 EGHYFLST
+128 EGHYFLCT
-136 DPSKSLLSWDNSNG
+136 DPSKSLISWDNSSG
-150 NKRFTVWAKLRV
+150 NKRFAVWAKLRV
-162 KATGEQLYYFI
+162 KETGELFYYFI
-173 THLDHQ
+173 THLDHL

-230 RKVSETPFPWPKDGT
+230 RKVSEAPFPWPKDGT

-268 VHTYRHINETF
+268 VHTYNHINETF

-288 FPVIASVS
+288 FPVIVSISLMPFVAS
-296 LEPFTEKTHTRYV
+296 HTRYV
-309 DINAAEGG
+309 DINAADGG
-317 DGSKSAPFRH
+317 DGSKSAPFRN

-345 GQYTVT
+345 GHYSVT
-351 GTELSDG
+351 ESELLKG
-358 RNATLDISHSLDIFG
+358 RSATLNIPHSLDIFG

-378 FEEVTGCTVLS
+378 FKEVTGRTVLS
-389 GDISGNDEI
+389 GDINGNDEI
-398 VDGVWTG
+398 ADGVLTG
-405 REENAYRVVT
+405 NEENAYRVVT
-415 VQKYCALTLR
+415 VQKYCALTLC

-431 GNADGSATTGAGIA
+431 GNANGSVTTGAGIA
-445 CLGSRLILDKVI
+445 ELGSPLILNNVI
-457 IRDNR
+457 IRDNQ

-467 AGIYAAGQLLCTDC
+467 AGIYAAGQLLCPGC
-481 RFIRNVSSA
+481 RFIRNISSA

-505 WRHAMTGCYFSGNEA
+505 WRYAMTGCYFSENEA

-534 YLGHNTYAGN
+534 YLGYNTYACN
-544 KATYGGTV
+544 RATYGGTV
-552 SLNGTAYASRTTLVN
+552 SLNGTAYASKTTLVN

-574 IEAVGGVINETK
+574 IEATGGVINEIK

-593 NLNAASTVSIINNTI
+593 NLNAASTLSIVNNTI

-614 CYKNGVPTTD
+614 CYKNGTPTAD
-624 FCGAAVHIYNGT
+624 FYGAAVHIYNGT

-650 SATGD
+650 SIYTGD

-668 LFSSTDNINITP
+668 IFSSTDNIGITP
-680 SPTDISGTSVDASV
+680 AETDILGTSADASI

-703 NIVEGEIVPVL
+703 NIVEGDIVPVL
-714 ALNGGPV
+714 ALNGGSI

-728 RFFGT
+728 RFFGSN
-733 HAIDVLPASQF
+733 AINVLPASQF
-744 DEKLLNGDVDNTIEL
+744 EEKLLKGDVDNTIEL
-759 RNKLIF
+759 RDKLIF
-765 DQRGVARSTDGT
+765 DQRGVERSTDGT

-785 GKGGTGVTETTA
+785 GKGGTGITETA
-797 AADSPVRTYQNGPTL
+797 ATSPVSTYQNGSTL
-812 YLSASTTLQDARIF
+812 YLSAAMVLQDVRIF
-826 SPAGSAVIHLGEVSA
+826 SMTGSTVIHLGEVNA
-841 GKTPVDISRLYPGV
+841 GETPVNISRLYSGV

-861 GGASRFIK
+861 GGTTRFVK
-869 R
+869 G